1 MEKLFLIDA
10 YALIFRFHY
19 AFINRPMRNAQGLNT
34 SAIFGFAKFLN
45 EIIAREQPKYLGVA
59 FDPPGGS
66 FRRTLYPAY
75 KANRDATPEDIIAA
89 VPHIKAILEAMRIP
103 VLEVPDYEADDVIG
117 TLSGKASCCGAYDV
131 YMVTPDKD
139 YGQLIK
145 EHVSMYKPAKGGEG
159 IEIVGLDR
167 VCEQYGIADPK
178 QVIDI
183 LALWGDA
190 SDNIPGV
197 PGVGEKGARK
207 LVAEWGDVENIIA
220 HADALTPKL
229 RASVLEN
236 QEQLRLS
243 KVLATIRLDVP
254 IEFDPAALR
263 VEEPNY
269 AALRSLYI
277 EHGFN
282 LLLRDLDSRLF
293 HGSALQA
300 DTLPSLSGGQKPGR
314 PKPYSQLAGQM
325 SLFDTEGRT
334 TAKTDEPL
342 PEMTVPPTPALAE
355 EGAAE
360 AEGGY
365 ATIETTEHDYRIVET
380 PEELAALAAELSR
393 AEKFCFDTETSGL
406 DPLQSELV
414 GLSFSVQAGRACWVP
429 TPTAERRAAVLQTL
443 KPIFESET
451 IGKIGQNLK
460 FDMLVLLHAAG
471 IEVRGALYD
480 TMIIHYLLD
489 PEARHGMDFL
499 AKSFLRY
506 EPVPIEALIGRGA
519 KQRSMAEADPQA
531 VAEYAAED
539 ADVTLRL
546 FQKLWP
552 LLEESGQT
560 ELYTRIEAPLIPVLV
575 RMEAAG
581 VFVDRTILG
590 ESGRTLTVEAARLEA
605 EVRELTGMPE
615 LNVNSAKQLGE
626 ALFEGLRIDPKPK
639 KTKTGQYRT
648 DEEYLQ
654 SLADRHPVIDKILEY
669 RGLKKLLST
678 YIEALPQLIH
688 PATGRIH
695 TSFNQAV
702 TATGRLSS
710 TNPNLQNIPI
720 RDAAGREIRKAFTA
734 PDHEHVIV
742 SADYS
747 QVELRIMAH
756 LSGDAALQRAFLD
769 GEDIHTATAAKVF
782 GVSPGEVTRE
792 QRRRAKTANFGIIYG
807 ISAFG
812 LATRLHIPRTE
823 AKELIEGYFTHYPGV
838 KAYMERVVVEAR
850 ERGYVETI
858 FGRRR
863 YLREIRSDNSMTRS
877 LAERNAINAPIQGS
891 AADIMKMAMI
901 EVDRRLRER
910 GSGAR
915 IVLQVHDELVLEVPQ
930 EEVTAV
936 TELVSG
942 VMAGAA
948 SLAVPLVV
956 EAQAATSWLDAH

>member
-66 FRRTLYPAY
+66 FRRELYPLY

-89 VPHIKAILEAMRIP
+89 VPHIKAWLEAMRIP

-117 TLSGKASCCGAYDV
+117 TLSHRASCCGEYDV

-145 EHVSMYKPAKGGEG
+145 ENVSMYKPAKGGEG
-159 IEIVGLDR
+159 IDIVGLDK
-167 VCEQYGIADPK
+167 VCETYGIADPK

-197 PGVGEKGARK
+197 PGIGEKGAKK

-220 HADALTPKL
+220 HADSLTPKL
-229 RASVLEN
+229 RTSVLDN

-254 IEFDPAALR
+254 IDFDPTALR
-263 VEEPNY
+263 IDEPDY
-269 AALRSLYI
+269 AALRSIYI
-277 EHGFN
+277 EHNFS
-282 LLLRDLDSRLF
+282 LLLRDLDSRLY
-293 HGSALQA
+293 HSSALRT
-300 DTLPSLSGGQKPGR
+300 DTVPPLSKKPGK
-314 PKPYSQLAGQM
+314 PKPYSQLTGQM
-325 SLFDTEGRT
+325 SLFGEPE
-334 TAKTDEPL
+334 TAPATVAEPL
-342 PEMTVPPTPALAE
+342 PDPVVPPTPALSE
-355 EGAAE
+355 EGTPE
-360 AEGGY
+360 AGY
-365 ATIETTEHDYRIVET
+365 ATLATTEHRYRIVST
-380 PEELAALAAELSR
+380 DTELAALVAELER
-393 AEKFCFDTETSGL
+393 AEKFCFDTETSGI
-406 DPLQSELV
+406 DPLRSELV
-414 GLSFSVQAGRACWVP
+414 GLSFAVKPYEAWWVP
-429 TPTAERRAAVLQTL
+429 TPTAERRAAVLQAL
-443 KPIFESET
+443 RPVFENGS
-451 IGKIGQNLK
+451 IGKIGQNVK
-460 FDMLVLLHAAG
+460 FDLLVLMHAAG
-471 IEVRGALYD
+471 IEVRGTLYD

-499 AKSFLRY
+499 AKSFLNY
-506 EPVPIEALIGRGA
+506 EPVPIETLIGKGA
-519 KQRSMAEADPQA
+519 RQTSMADADPAA

-546 FQKLWP
+546 YGKLWP
-552 LLEESGQT
+552 LLEETQQT
-560 ELYTRIEAPLIPVLV
+560 GLYCRIEAPLIPVLA
-575 RMEAAG
+575 RMEFAG
-581 VFVDRTILG
+581 VFVDRQILG
-590 ESGRTLTVEAARLEA
+590 ESGAALAVEASRLETGIREVA
-605 EVRELTGMPE
+605 EAPE

-626 ALFEGLRIDPKPK
+626 VLFEKLKIDPKPK

-654 SLADRHPVIDKILEY
+654 SLSDNHPVIGKILEY

-678 YIEALPQLIH
+678 YIEALPQLIN
-688 PATGRIH
+688 PDTGRIH

-720 RDAAGREIRKAFTA
+720 RDAAGREIRRAFTA
-734 PDHEHVIV
+734 PDREHVVV

-756 LSGDAALQRAFLD
+756 LSGDQALRQAFLD
-769 GEDIHTATAAKVF
+769 GEDVHTATAAKVF
-782 GVSPGEVTRE
+782 GVAPDQVTRE

-838 KAYMERVVVEAR
+838 KEYMEKVVAEAR

-863 YLREIRSDNSMTRS
+863 YLRDIRSGNSMTRS

-891 AADIMKMAMI
+891 AADIMKLAMI
-901 EVDRRLRER
+901 EVDRRLREC

-930 EEVTAV
+930 GEVASVTALV
-936 TELVSG
+936 TEA
-942 VMAGAA
+942 MAGAA
-948 SLAVPLVV
+948 ELSVPLLV
-956 EAQAATSWLDAH
+956 EADAGTSWLDAH

>member
-45 EIIAREQPKYLGVA
+45 ELMVREQPKYLGVA

-66 FRRTLYPAY
+66 FRRELYPLY

-103 VLEVPDYEADDVIG
+103 VLEVPNYEADDVIG
-117 TLSGKASCCGAYDV
+117 TLSYKASCCNEYDV

-145 EHVSMYKPAKGGEG
+145 KDVSMYKPAKGGEG
-159 IEIVGLDR
+159 IDIVGLDK
-167 VCEQYGIADPK
+167 VCECYGISDPK

-197 PGVGEKGARK
+197 PGIGEKGAKK
-207 LVAEWGDVENIIA
+207 LVAEWGDVENIIVN
-220 HADALTPKL
+220 ADALTPKL
-229 RASVLEN
+229 RTSILEN

-243 KVLATIRLDVP
+243 KVLATIKLDVP
-254 IEFDPAALR
+254 VDFDPTALR
-263 VEEPNY
+263 IDEPDF

-277 EHGFN
+277 EHNFN
-282 LLLRDLDSRLF
+282 LLLRDIDSRLF
-293 HGSALQA
+293 HSSAMQA
-300 DTLPSLSGGQKPGR
+300 NTLPPLSAQKPGK

-325 SLFDTEGRT
+325 SLFDD
-334 TAKTDEPL
+334 APAL
-342 PEMTVPPTPALAE
+342 VAPPTPALAE
-355 EGAAE
+355 EEALAA
-360 AEGGY
+360 AAGFGTV
-365 ATIETTEHDYRIVET
+365 ATVEHTYHVVSTDAQLA
-380 PEELAALAAELSR
+380 ELAALLGKS
-393 AEKFCFDTETSGL
+393 EKFCFDTETSGL

-414 GLSFSVQAGRACWVP
+414 GLSFAVKAHEAYWVP
-429 TPTAERRAAVLQTL
+429 TSTAEQRARVLAVL
-443 KPIFESET
+443 KPIFEDEK
-451 IGKIGQNLK
+451 IGKIGQNIK
-460 FDMLVLLHAAG
+460 FDMLVLMHAAG
-471 IEVRGALYD
+471 IEVRGTLYD

-499 AKSFLRY
+499 SRRFLSY
-506 EPVPIEALIGRGA
+506 EPVPIEALIGKGA
-519 KQRSMAEADPQA
+519 KQTSMADADPA
-531 VAEYAAED
+531 LVAEYAAED
-539 ADVTLRL
+539 ADVTLQL
-546 FQKLWP
+546 FEKLWP
-552 LLEESGQT
+552 LLEETGQT
-560 ELYTRIEAPLIPVLV
+560 DLYCRIEAPLIPVLA
-575 RMEAAG
+575 RMEFTG
-581 VFVDRTILG
+581 VFVDREILG
-590 ESGRTLTVEAARLEA
+590 ESGAALTAEAAALEA
-605 EVRELTGMPE
+605 EIREMTGSPE
-615 LNVNSAKQLGE
+615 LNVNSAKQLGDV
-626 ALFEGLRIDPKPK
+626 LFEGLKIDPKPK

-654 SLADRHPVIDKILEY
+654 SLSENHPVIEKILEY

-678 YIEALPQLIH
+678 YIEALPQLIN
-688 PATGRIH
+688 PQTGRIH

-720 RDAAGREIRKAFTA
+720 RDAVGREIRKAFTA
-734 PDHEHVIV
+734 PDYEHVVV

-756 LSGDAALQRAFLD
+756 LSGDPALRQAFLD
-769 GEDIHTATAAKVF
+769 GEDVHTATAAKVF
-782 GVSPGEVTRE
+782 GVTPAEVTRE

-812 LATRLHIPRTE
+812 LATRLQIPRTE

-838 KAYMERVVVEAR
+838 KEYMERVVAEAR
-850 ERGYVETI
+850 DRGYVETI

-863 YLREIRSDNSMTRS
+863 YLADIRSNNSMTRS

-891 AADIMKMAMI
+891 AADIMKIAMI
-901 EVDRRLRER
+901 EVDRLLRAKN
-910 GSGAR
+910 SGAR

-930 EEVTAV
+930 DEVTAV
-936 TELVSG
+936 TALLTEA
-942 VMAGAA
+942 MAGAA
-948 SLAVPLVV
+948 ELSVPLLV
-956 EAQAATSWLDAH
+956 EADTGTSWLDAH

>member
-45 EIIAREQPKYLGVA
+45 ELVAREQPKYLGVA

-66 FRRTLYPAY
+66 FRRELYPLY

-103 VLEVPDYEADDVIG
+103 VLEVPNYEADDVIG
-117 TLSGKASCCGAYDV
+117 TLSYKASCCNEYDV

-159 IEIVGLDR
+159 IDIVGLDK
-167 VCEQYGIADPK
+167 VCETYGISEPK

-197 PGVGEKGARK
+197 PGIGEKGARK

-220 HADALTPKL
+220 NADALTPKL
-229 RASVLEN
+229 RASILEN

-243 KVLATIRLDVP
+243 KVLATIKLDVP
-254 IEFDPAALR
+254 IDFDPAALR
-263 VEEPNY
+263 IDEPDY
-269 AALRSLYI
+269 AALRSIYI
-277 EHGFN
+277 EHNFN
-282 LLLRDLDSRLF
+282 LLLRDIDSRLF
-293 HGSALQA
+293 HSSAIQA
-300 DTLPSLSGGQKPGR
+300 NTLPPLSAQKPGK
-314 PKPYSQLAGQM
+314 PKPYSQLSGQM
-325 SLFDTEGRT
+325 SLFDD
-334 TAKTDEPL
+334 APAL
-342 PEMTVPPTPALAE
+342 TVPPTPALSE
-355 EGAAE
+355 EEALAVAAGFGT
-360 AEGGY
+360 A
-365 ATIETTEHDYRIVET
+365 ATVEHTYHIVST
-380 PEELAALAAELSR
+380 DAQLAELAALLGKS
-393 AEKFCFDTETSGL
+393 EKFCFDTETSGL

-414 GLSFSVQAGRACWVP
+414 GLSFAVKAHEAYWVP
-429 TPTAERRAAVLQTL
+429 TSTAERRMQVLSVL
-443 KPIFESET
+443 KPLFENEK
-451 IGKIGQNLK
+451 IGKIGQNIK
-460 FDMLVLLHAAG
+460 FDMLVLMHAAG
-471 IEVRGALYD
+471 IEVRGTLYD

-499 AKSFLRY
+499 AQRFLNY
-506 EPVPIEALIGRGA
+506 EPVPIEALIGKGA
-519 KQRSMAEADPQA
+519 KQMSMADADPA
-531 VAEYAAED
+531 LVAEYAAED
-539 ADVTLRL
+539 ADVTWQL
-546 FQKLWP
+546 FDKLWP
-552 LLEESGQT
+552 LLEETGQT
-560 ELYTRIEAPLIPVLV
+560 DLYCRIEAPLIPVLA
-575 RMEAAG
+575 RMEFAG
-581 VFVDRTILG
+581 VFVDREILG
-590 ESGRTLTVEAARLEA
+590 ESGAALTAEAAALEA
-605 EVRELTGMPE
+605 EIREMTGVPE
-615 LNVNSAKQLGE
+615 LNVNSAKQLGDV
-626 ALFEGLRIDPKPK
+626 LFEGLKIDPKPK

-654 SLADRHPVIDKILEY
+654 SLSENHPVIGKILEY

-678 YIEALPQLIH
+678 YIEALPQLIN

-734 PDHEHVIV
+734 PDFEHVIV

-756 LSGDAALQRAFLD
+756 LSGDSALRQAFLE
-769 GEDIHTATAAKVF
+769 GEDVHTATAAKVF
-782 GVSPGEVTRE
+782 GVTLAEVTRE

-812 LATRLHIPRTE
+812 LATRLRIPRGE
-823 AKELIEGYFTHYPGV
+823 AKELIDGYFTHYPGV
-838 KAYMERVVVEAR
+838 KEYMERVVAEAR

-863 YLREIRSDNSMTRS
+863 YLADIRSNNSMTRS

-891 AADIMKMAMI
+891 AADIMKIAMI
-901 EVDRRLRER
+901 EVDRLLRER
-910 GSGAR
+910 NSGAR

-930 EEVTAV
+930 GEVTAV
-936 TELVSG
+936 TALLTEA
-942 VMAGAA
+942 MAGAA
-948 SLAVPLVV
+948 ELSVPLLV
-956 EAQAATSWLDAH
+956 EADAGTSWLDAH

>member
-66 FRRTLYPAY
+66 FRRELYPLY

-117 TLSGKASCCGAYDV
+117 TLSYKASCCDEYEV

-159 IEIVGLDR
+159 IDIVGLDK
-167 VCEQYGIADPK
+167 VCECYGIADPK

-197 PGVGEKGARK
+197 PGIGEKGARK

-220 HADALTPKL
+220 NADALTPKL
-229 RASVLEN
+229 RASILEN

-243 KVLATIRLDVP
+243 KVLATIKLDVP
-254 IEFDPAALR
+254 IEFDPRALQID
-263 VEEPNY
+263 EPDY
-269 AALRSLYI
+269 AALRSIYI
-277 EHGFN
+277 EHNFN
-282 LLLRDLDSRLF
+282 LLLRDIDSRLF
-293 HGSALQA
+293 HSSALRA
-300 DTLPSLSGGQKPGR
+300 DTVPPLSTQKPGK

-325 SLFDTEGRT
+325 SLFD
-334 TAKTDEPL
+334 EPQERPQADL
-342 PEMTVPPTPALAE
+342 VVPPTPALAT
-355 EGAAE
+355 AE
-360 AEGGY
+360 ALAEQAGY
-365 ATIETTEHDYRIVET
+365 ATIATTEHHYHLVTTDAQ
-380 PEELAALAAELSR
+380 LAELVELLEKS
-393 AEKFCFDTETSGL
+393 EKFCFDTETSGL
-406 DPLQSELV
+406 DPIRSELV
-414 GLSFSVQAGRACWVP
+414 GLSFAVKPHEAYWVP
-429 TPTAERRAAVLQTL
+429 TSDAERRARVLTAL
-443 KPIFESET
+443 KPVFENEK
-451 IGKIGQNLK
+451 IGKIGQNIK
-460 FDMLVLLHAAG
+460 IDMLVLMHAAG
-471 IEVRGALYD
+471 IEVRGTLYD

-499 AKSFLRY
+499 AKSFLGY
-506 EPVPIEALIGRGA
+506 EPVPIEALIGKGA
-519 KQRSMAEADPQA
+519 KQTSMADADPA
-531 VAEYAAED
+531 LVAEYAAED
-539 ADVTLRL
+539 ADVTLQL
-546 FQKLWP
+546 YDKLWP
-552 LLEESGQT
+552 LLEQT
-560 ELYTRIEAPLIPVLV
+560 QQTDLYCRIEAPLIPVLA
-575 RMEAAG
+575 RMEYTG
-581 VFVDRTILG
+581 VFVDRDILG
-590 ESGRTLTVEAARLEA
+590 ESGAALTVEAARLEA
-605 EVRELTGMPE
+605 EIREMAGAPE
-615 LNVNSAKQLGE
+615 LNVNSAKQLGDV
-626 ALFEGLRIDPKPK
+626 LFEGLKIDPKPK

-654 SLADRHPVIDKILEY
+654 SLSDNHPVIEKILEY

-678 YIEALPQLIH
+678 YIEALPQLIN
-688 PATGRIH
+688 PDTGRIH

-720 RDAAGREIRKAFTA
+720 RDAVGREIRKAFTA
-734 PDHEHVIV
+734 PDYEHVIV

-756 LSGDAALQRAFLD
+756 LSGDEALRQAFLD
-769 GEDIHTATAAKVF
+769 GEDVHTATAAKVF
-782 GVSPGEVTRE
+782 GVSPEEVTRE

-838 KAYMERVVVEAR
+838 KEYMERVVAEAR

-863 YLREIRSDNSMTRS
+863 YLRDIRSNNSMTRS

-891 AADIMKMAMI
+891 AADIMKIAMI
-901 EVDRRLRER
+901 EVDKLLRER
-910 GSGAR
+910 NSGAR

-930 EEVTAV
+930 GEVTAV
-936 TELVSG
+936 TALVTEA
-942 VMAGAA
+942 MAGAA
-948 SLAVPLVV
+948 ELAVPLLV
-956 EAQAATSWLDAH
+956 EADAGTSWLDAH

>member
-66 FRRTLYPAY
+66 FRRELYPLY

-103 VLEVPDYEADDVIG
+103 VLEVPNYEADDVIG
-117 TLSGKASCCGAYDV
+117 TLSYQASCCDEYEV
-131 YMVTPDKD
+131 FMVTPDKD

-159 IEIVGLDR
+159 IDIVGLDK
-167 VCEQYGIADPK
+167 VCECYGIADPK

-197 PGVGEKGARK
+197 PGIGEKGAKK

-220 HADALTPKL
+220 NADKLTPKL
-229 RASVLEN
+229 KASILEN

-243 KVLATIRLDVP
+243 KVLATIKLDVP
-254 IEFDPAALR
+254 IAFDPTALR
-263 VEEPNY
+263 IDEPDY
-269 AALRSLYI
+269 AALRSIYI
-277 EHGFN
+277 EHNFSM
-282 LLLRDLDSRLF
+282 LLRDVDSRLF
-293 HGSALQA
+293 HSSALSA
-300 DTLPSLSGGQKPGR
+300 NTVPTLSKKPGK

-325 SLFDTEGRT
+325 SLFGDTE
-334 TAKTDEPL
+334 AEPM
-342 PEMTVPPTPALAE
+342 PELVVPPTPALAAE
-355 EGAAE
+355 EDMAAL
-360 AEGGY
+360 AGY
-365 ATIETTEHDYRIVET
+365 GTLATVEHTYYVVQTDEQLK
-380 PEELAALAAELSR
+380 ELAALLAGS
-393 AEKFCFDTETSGL
+393 EKFCFDTETSGL
-406 DPLQSELV
+406 DPIQSDLV
-414 GLSFSVQAGRACWVP
+414 GLSFAVKPYEAYWVP
-429 TPTAERRAAVLQTL
+429 TPTAERRGAVLKAL
-443 KPIFESET
+443 RPVFEEEK
-451 IGKIGQNLK
+451 IGKIGQNIK
-460 FDMLVLLHAAG
+460 FDLLVLMHAAG
-471 IEVRGALYD
+471 IEVRGTLYD

-499 AKSFLRY
+499 AKSFLNY
-506 EPVPIEALIGRGA
+506 EPVPIEALIGKGA
-519 KQRSMAEADPQA
+519 KQTSMADADPA
-531 VAEYAAED
+531 LVAEYAAED
-539 ADVTLRL
+539 ADVTLQL
-546 FQKLWP
+546 YEKLWP
-552 LLEESGQT
+552 LLEQT
-560 ELYTRIEAPLIPVLV
+560 QQTGLYCRIEAPLISVLA
-575 RMEAAG
+575 RMEFTG
-581 VFVDRTILG
+581 VFVDRDILG
-590 ESGRTLTVEAARLEA
+590 ESGTVLTAEAAVLEA
-605 EVRELTGMPE
+605 EIREMTGAPE
-615 LNVNSAKQLGE
+615 LNVNSAKQLGDV
-626 ALFEGLRIDPKPK
+626 LFEGMKIDPKPK

-654 SLADRHPVIDKILEY
+654 SLSENHPVIEKILEY

-678 YIEALPQLIH
+678 YIEALPQLIN
-688 PATGRIH
+688 PDTGRIH

-720 RDAAGREIRKAFTA
+720 RDAVGREIRKAFTA
-734 PDHEHVIV
+734 PDYEHVVV

-756 LSGDAALQRAFLD
+756 LSGDKALRQAFLD
-769 GEDIHTATAAKVF
+769 GEDVHTATAAKIF
-782 GVSPGEVTRE
+782 GVSLDEVTRE

-812 LATRLHIPRTE
+812 LATRLRIPRSE
-823 AKELIEGYFTHYPGV
+823 AKELIDGYFTHYPGV
-838 KAYMERVVVEAR
+838 KEYMERVVAEAR

-863 YLREIRSDNSMTRS
+863 YLRDIRSNNSMTRS

-891 AADIMKMAMI
+891 AADIMKIAMI
-901 EVDRRLRER
+901 EVDSLLRER

-930 EEVTAV
+930 GEVTAV
-936 TELVSG
+936 TALVTEA
-942 VMAGAA
+942 MAGAA
-948 SLAVPLVV
+948 ELSVPLLV
-956 EAQAATSWLDAH
+956 EADAGTSWLDAH

>member
-45 EIIAREQPKYLGVA
+45 ELMVREQPKYLGVA

-66 FRRTLYPAY
+66 FRRELFPDY

-103 VLEVPDYEADDVIG
+103 VLEVAGYEADDVIG
-117 TLSGKASCCGAYDV
+117 TLSYKASCCGEYDV

-145 EHVSMYKPAKGGEG
+145 ENVSMYKPAKGGEG
-159 IEIVGLDR
+159 IDIVGLDK
-167 VCEQYGIADPK
+167 VCENYGIADPR

-207 LVAEWGDVENIIA
+207 LVAEWGDVEAIIA
-220 HADALTPKL
+220 NADALTPKL
-229 RASVLEN
+229 RASVLDN

-243 KVLATIRLDVP
+243 KVLATIKLDVP
-254 IEFDPAALR
+254 IEFDPEALR
-263 VEEPNY
+263 IEEPDY
-269 AALRSLYI
+269 AALRSIYI

-282 LLLRDLDSRLF
+282 LLLRDIDSRLF
-293 HGSALQA
+293 HSSALNA
-300 DTLPSLSGGQKPGR
+300 TTLPPLSKKPGK
-314 PKPYSQLAGQM
+314 PKPYSQLVGQM
-325 SLFDTEGRT
+325 SLFDAAGEQG
-334 TAKTDEPL
+334 AAL
-342 PEMTVPPTPALAE
+342 PELTVPPTPQP
-355 EGAAE
+355 AADE
-360 AEGGY
+360 AQAGY
-365 ATIETTEHDYRIVET
+365 ATILTTEHDYRTVDTDEQ
-380 PEELAALAAELSR
+380 LAALVERLGGVDR
-393 AEKFCFDTETSGL
+393 FCFDTETSGI
-406 DPLQSELV
+406 DPLQSDLV
-414 GLSFSVQAGRACWVP
+414 GLSFAVEPHEAWWVP
-429 TPTAERRAAVLQTL
+429 TPTAERRASVLAAL
-443 KPIFESET
+443 RPLFEEER
-451 IGKIGQNLK
+451 IGKIGQNIK
-460 FDMLVLLHAAG
+460 FDMLVLRHAAG
-471 IEVRGALYD
+471 IEVRGELYD
-480 TMIIHYLLD
+480 TMIVHYLLD

-499 AKSFLRY
+499 ARSFLSY
-506 EPVPIEALIGRGA
+506 DPVPIEALIGRGA
-519 KQRSMAEADPQA
+519 KQISMAQADPSA

-539 ADVTLRL
+539 ADITLQLYGR
-546 FQKLWP
+546 LWP
-552 LLEESGQT
+552 LLEETGQT
-560 ELYTRIEAPLIPVLV
+560 ELYRRIEAPLIPVLA
-575 RMEAAG
+575 RMEFAG
-581 VFVDRTILG
+581 VFVDREILG
-590 ESGRTLTVEAARLEA
+590 ESGAALTVEAARLEA
-605 EVRELTGMPE
+605 EIREMTGAPE
-615 LNVNSAKQLGE
+615 LNVNSAKQLGDV
-626 ALFEGLRIDPKPK
+626 LFGTLRIDPKPK
-639 KTKTGQYRT
+639 KTRTGQFRT

-654 SLADRHPVIDKILEY
+654 SLSDKHPVIDKILEY

-734 PDHEHVIV
+734 PDHDHVIV

-756 LSGDAALQRAFLD
+756 LSGDEALQQAFRD
-769 GEDIHTATAAKVF
+769 GEDIHTATAARVF
-782 GVSPGEVTRE
+782 GVSLDEVTRE

-812 LATRLHIPRTE
+812 LATRLRIPRPE
-823 AKELIEGYFTHYPGV
+823 AKSLIDGYFTHYPGV
-838 KAYMERVVVEAR
+838 KAYMDRVVAEAR

-863 YLREIRSDNSMTRS
+863 YLRDIRSDNSMTRS

-891 AADIMKMAMI
+891 AADVMKIAMI
-901 EVDRRLRER
+901 EVDRLLRQR
-910 GSGAR
+910 GSAAR

-930 EEVTAV
+930 TEVTAI
-936 TELVSG
+936 TALVSEA
-942 VMAGAA
+942 MAAA
-948 SLAVPLVV
+948 AALAVPLLV
-956 EAQAATSWLDAH
+956 EAQAGTSWLDAH

>member
-45 EIIAREQPKYLGVA
+45 ELMVREQPKYLGVA

-66 FRRTLYPAY
+66 FRRELYPLY

-103 VLEVPDYEADDVIG
+103 VLEVQNYEADDVIG
-117 TLSGKASCCGAYDV
+117 TLSYKASCCNEYEV
-131 YMVTPDKD
+131 FMVTPDKD

-145 EHVSMYKPAKGGEG
+145 ENVSMYKPAKGGEG
-159 IEIVGLDR
+159 IDVVGLDK
-167 VCEQYGIADPK
+167 VCECYGIADPK

-197 PGVGEKGARK
+197 PGIGEKGAKK

-229 RASVLEN
+229 RTSILDN

-243 KVLATIRLDVP
+243 KVLATIKLDVP
-254 IEFDPAALR
+254 IDFDPTALR
-263 VEEPNY
+263 IDEPDF
-269 AALRSLYI
+269 AALRSIYI
-277 EHGFN
+277 EHNFN
-282 LLLRDLDSRLF
+282 LLLRDIDSRLF
-293 HGSALQA
+293 HSSALQA
-300 DTLPSLSGGQKPGR
+300 NTLPPLSAQKPGK

-325 SLFDTEGRT
+325 SLFDD
-334 TAKTDEPL
+334 APAL
-342 PEMTVPPTPALAE
+342 VVPPTPAPAGEESLAT
-355 EGAAE
+355 
-360 AEGGY
+360 
-365 ATIETTEHDYRIVET
+365 ATGFGTLATVEHTYHIVST
-380 PEELAALAAELSR
+380 DSELAALAALLGKS
-393 AEKFCFDTETSGL
+393 EKFCFDTETSGL
-406 DPLQSELV
+406 DPLRSELV
-414 GLSFSVQAGRACWVP
+414 GLSFAVKPREAYWVP
-429 TPTAERRAAVLQTL
+429 TSTAEQRARVLSL
-443 KPIFESET
+443 FKPLFENEK
-451 IGKIGQNLK
+451 IGKIGQNIK
-460 FDMLVLLHAAG
+460 FDMLVLMHAAG
-471 IEVRGALYD
+471 IEVRGTLHD

-499 AKSFLRY
+499 SRRFLNY
-506 EPVPIEALIGRGA
+506 EPVPIETLIGKGA
-519 KQRSMAEADPQA
+519 KQTSMVDADPA
-531 VAEYAAED
+531 LLAEYAAED
-539 ADVTLRL
+539 ADVTLQL
-546 FQKLWP
+546 YDKLWP
-552 LLEESGQT
+552 LLEQTGQT
-560 ELYTRIEAPLIPVLV
+560 DLYCRIEAPLISVLA
-575 RMEAAG
+575 RMEFTG
-581 VFVDRTILG
+581 VFVDRKILG
-590 ESGRTLTVEAARLEA
+590 DSGAVLTVEAAKLEV
-605 EVRELTGMPE
+605 EIRELTGAPG
-615 LNVNSAKQLGE
+615 LNVNSARQLGDV
-626 ALFEGLRIDPKPK
+626 LFEGLKIDSKPR

-654 SLADRHPVIDKILEY
+654 SLSENHPVIGKILEY

-678 YIEALPQLIH
+678 YIEALPQLIN

-720 RDAAGREIRKAFTA
+720 RDALGRDIRKAFTA
-734 PDHEHVIV
+734 PDYEHVIV

-756 LSGDAALQRAFLD
+756 LSGDPALRQAFLD

-782 GVSPGEVTRE
+782 GVTLDEVTRE

-812 LATRLHIPRTE
+812 LATRLQIPRGE
-823 AKELIEGYFTHYPGV
+823 AKELIDGYFTHYPGV
-838 KAYMERVVVEAR
+838 KEYMERVIAEAR
-850 ERGYVETI
+850 DRGYVETI

-863 YLREIRSDNSMTRS
+863 YLADIRSNNSMTRS

-891 AADIMKMAMI
+891 AADIMKIAMI
-901 EVDRRLRER
+901 EVDRLLRER
-910 GSGAR
+910 KSGAR

-930 EEVTAV
+930 GELTAV
-936 TELVSG
+936 TELLTEA
-942 VMAGAA
+942 MAGAA
-948 SLAVPLVV
+948 ELSVPLLV
-956 EAQAATSWLDAH
+956 EADTGTSWLDAH

>member
-45 EIIAREQPKYLGVA
+45 ELMVREQPKYLGVA

-66 FRRTLYPAY
+66 FRRELFPDY

-103 VLEVPDYEADDVIG
+103 VLEVAGYEADDVIG
-117 TLSGKASCCGAYDV
+117 TLSYKASCCGEYDV

-145 EHVSMYKPAKGGEG
+145 ENVSMYKPAKGGEG
-159 IEIVGLDR
+159 IDIVGLDK
-167 VCEQYGIADPK
+167 VCENYGIADPR

-207 LVAEWGDVENIIA
+207 LVAEWGDVEAIIA
-220 HADALTPKL
+220 NADALTPKL
-229 RASVLEN
+229 RASVLDN

-243 KVLATIRLDVP
+243 KVLATIKLDVP
-254 IEFDPAALR
+254 IEFDPEALR
-263 VEEPNY
+263 IEEPDY
-269 AALRSLYI
+269 AALRSIYI

-282 LLLRDLDSRLF
+282 LLLRDIDSRLF
-293 HGSALQA
+293 HSSALNA
-300 DTLPSLSGGQKPGR
+300 TTLPPLSKKPGK
-314 PKPYSQLAGQM
+314 PKPYSQLVGQM
-325 SLFDTEGRT
+325 SLFDAAGEQG
-334 TAKTDEPL
+334 AAL
-342 PEMTVPPTPALAE
+342 PELTVPPTPQP
-355 EGAAE
+355 AADE
-360 AEGGY
+360 AQAGY
-365 ATIETTEHDYRIVET
+365 ATILTTEHDYRTVDT
-380 PEELAALAAELSR
+380 DEELAALVERLGGVDR
-393 AEKFCFDTETSGL
+393 FCFDTETSGI
-406 DPLQSELV
+406 DPLQSDLV
-414 GLSFSVQAGRACWVP
+414 GLSFAVEPHEAWWVP
-429 TPTAERRAAVLQTL
+429 TPTAERRASVLAAL
-443 KPIFESET
+443 RPLFEEER
-451 IGKIGQNLK
+451 IGKIGQNIK
-460 FDMLVLLHAAG
+460 FDMLVLRHAAG
-471 IEVRGALYD
+471 IEVRGELYD
-480 TMIIHYLLD
+480 TMIVHYLLD

-499 AKSFLRY
+499 ARSFLSY
-506 EPVPIEALIGRGA
+506 DPVPIEALIGRGA
-519 KQRSMAEADPQA
+519 KQISMAQADPSA

-539 ADVTLRL
+539 ADITLQLYGR
-546 FQKLWP
+546 LWP
-552 LLEESGQT
+552 LLEETGQT
-560 ELYTRIEAPLIPVLV
+560 ELYRRIEAPLIPVLA
-575 RMEAAG
+575 RMEFAG
-581 VFVDRTILG
+581 VFVDREILG
-590 ESGRTLTVEAARLEA
+590 ESGAALTVEAARLEA
-605 EVRELTGMPE
+605 EIREMTGAQE
-615 LNVNSAKQLGE
+615 LNVNSAKQLGDV
-626 ALFEGLRIDPKPK
+626 LFGTLRIDPKPK
-639 KTKTGQYRT
+639 KTRTGQFRT

-654 SLADRHPVIDKILEY
+654 SLSDKHPVIDKILEY

-734 PDHEHVIV
+734 PDHDHVIV

-756 LSGDAALQRAFLD
+756 LSGDEALQQAFRD
-769 GEDIHTATAAKVF
+769 GEDIHTATAARVF
-782 GVSPGEVTRE
+782 GVSLDEVTRE

-812 LATRLHIPRTE
+812 LATRLRIPRPE
-823 AKELIEGYFTHYPGV
+823 AKSLIDGYFTHYPGV
-838 KAYMERVVVEAR
+838 KAYMDRVVAEAR

-863 YLREIRSDNSMTRS
+863 YLRDIRSDNSMTRS

-891 AADIMKMAMI
+891 AADIMKIAMI
-901 EVDRRLRER
+901 EVDRLLRQR
-910 GSGAR
+910 GSAAR

-930 EEVTAV
+930 TEVTAI
-936 TELVSG
+936 TALVSEA
-942 VMAGAA
+942 MAAA
-948 SLAVPLVV
+948 AALAVPLLV
-956 EAQAATSWLDAH
+956 EAQAGTSWLDAH

>member
-66 FRRTLYPAY
+66 FRRELYPLY

-103 VLEVPDYEADDVIG
+103 VLEVPNYEADDVIG
-117 TLSGKASCCGAYDV
+117 TLSYQASCCDEYEV
-131 YMVTPDKD
+131 FMVTPDKD

-159 IEIVGLDR
+159 IDIVGLDK
-167 VCEQYGIADPK
+167 VCECYGIADPK

-197 PGVGEKGARK
+197 PGIGEKGAKK

-220 HADALTPKL
+220 NADKLTPKL
-229 RASVLEN
+229 KASILEN

-243 KVLATIRLDVP
+243 KVLATIKLDVP
-254 IEFDPAALR
+254 IAFDPTALR
-263 VEEPNY
+263 IDEPDY
-269 AALRSLYI
+269 AALRSIYI
-277 EHGFN
+277 EHNFSM
-282 LLLRDLDSRLF
+282 LLRDVDSRLF
-293 HGSALQA
+293 HSSALSA
-300 DTLPSLSGGQKPGR
+300 NTVPTLSKKPGK

-325 SLFDTEGRT
+325 SLFGGTE
-334 TAKTDEPL
+334 AEPM
-342 PEMTVPPTPALAE
+342 PELVVPPTPALTAE
-355 EGAAE
+355 EDMAAL
-360 AEGGY
+360 AGY
-365 ATIETTEHDYRIVET
+365 GTLATVEHTYYVVQTDEQLK
-380 PEELAALAAELSR
+380 ELAALLAAS
-393 AEKFCFDTETSGL
+393 EKFCFDTETSGL
-406 DPLQSELV
+406 DPIQSELV
-414 GLSFSVQAGRACWVP
+414 GLSFAVKPYEAYWVP
-429 TPTAERRAAVLQTL
+429 TPTAERRVAALQAL
-443 KPIFESET
+443 RSVFEEEK
-451 IGKIGQNLK
+451 IGKIGQNIK
-460 FDMLVLLHAAG
+460 FDLLVLMHAAG
-471 IEVRGALYD
+471 IEVRGMLYD

-499 AKSFLRY
+499 AKSFLNY
-506 EPVPIEALIGRGA
+506 EPVPIEALIGKGA
-519 KQRSMAEADPQA
+519 KQTSMADADPA
-531 VAEYAAED
+531 LVAEYAAED
-539 ADVTLRL
+539 ADVTLQL
-546 FQKLWP
+546 YEKLWP
-552 LLEESGQT
+552 LLEQT
-560 ELYTRIEAPLIPVLV
+560 QQTGLYCRIEAPLISVLA
-575 RMEAAG
+575 RMEFTG
-581 VFVDRTILG
+581 VFVDSDILG
-590 ESGRTLTVEAARLEA
+590 ESGTVLTAEAAVLEA
-605 EVRELTGMPE
+605 EIREMTGAPE
-615 LNVNSAKQLGE
+615 LNVNSAKQLGDV
-626 ALFEGLRIDPKPK
+626 LFEGMKIDPKPK
-639 KTKTGQYRT
+639 RTKTGQYRT

-654 SLADRHPVIDKILEY
+654 SLSENHPVIEKILEY

-678 YIEALPQLIH
+678 YIEALPQLIN
-688 PATGRIH
+688 PDTGRIH

-720 RDAAGREIRKAFTA
+720 RDAVGREIRKAFTA
-734 PDHEHVIV
+734 PDYEHVVV

-756 LSGDAALQRAFLD
+756 LSGDKALRQAFLD
-769 GEDIHTATAAKVF
+769 GEDVHTATAAKIF
-782 GVSPGEVTRE
+782 GVSLDEVTRE

-812 LATRLHIPRTE
+812 LATRLRIPRSE
-823 AKELIEGYFTHYPGV
+823 AKELIDGYFTHYPGV
-838 KAYMERVVVEAR
+838 KEYMERVVAEAR

-863 YLREIRSDNSMTRS
+863 YLRDIRSNNSMTRS

-891 AADIMKMAMI
+891 AADIMKIAMI
-901 EVDRRLRER
+901 EVDSLLRER

-930 EEVTAV
+930 GEVTAV
-936 TELVSG
+936 TALVTEA
-942 VMAGAA
+942 MAGAA
-948 SLAVPLVV
+948 ELSVPLLV
-956 EAQAATSWLDAH
+956 EADAGTSWLDAH

>member
-66 FRRTLYPAY
+66 FRRELYPLY

-103 VLEVPDYEADDVIG
+103 VLEVPNYEADDVIG
-117 TLSGKASCCGAYDV
+117 TLSYQASCCDEYEV
-131 YMVTPDKD
+131 FMVTPDKD

-159 IEIVGLDR
+159 IDIVGLDK
-167 VCEQYGIADPK
+167 VCDCYGIADPK

-197 PGVGEKGARK
+197 PGIGEKGAKK

-220 HADALTPKL
+220 NADKLTPKL
-229 RASVLEN
+229 KASILEN

-243 KVLATIRLDVP
+243 KVLATIKLDVP
-254 IEFDPAALR
+254 IAFDPTALR
-263 VEEPNY
+263 IDEPDY
-269 AALRSLYI
+269 AALRSIYI
-277 EHGFN
+277 EHNFS
-282 LLLRDLDSRLF
+282 LLLRDVDSRLF
-293 HGSALQA
+293 HSSALSA
-300 DTLPSLSGGQKPGR
+300 NTVPPLSKKPGK

-325 SLFDTEGRT
+325 SLFGE
-334 TAKTDEPL
+334 AEAEPM
-342 PEMTVPPTPALAE
+342 PELVVPPTPALAAE
-355 EGAAE
+355 E
-360 AEGGY
+360 
-365 ATIETTEHDYRIVET
+365 DM
-380 PEELAALAAELSR
+380 AALAGYGTLATVEHTYYVVQTDDQLKELVALLAGS
-393 AEKFCFDTETSGL
+393 EKFCFDTETSGL
-406 DPLQSELV
+406 DPLRSDLV
-414 GLSFSVQAGRACWVP
+414 GLSFAVKPYEAYWVP
-429 TPTAERRAAVLQTL
+429 TPTAERRTAVLQAL
-443 KPIFESET
+443 RPVFEEEK
-451 IGKIGQNLK
+451 IGKIGQNIK
-460 FDMLVLLHAAG
+460 FDLLVLMHAAG
-471 IEVRGALYD
+471 IEVRGTLYD

-499 AKSFLRY
+499 AKSFLNY
-506 EPVPIEALIGRGA
+506 EPVPIEALIGKGA
-519 KQRSMAEADPQA
+519 KQTSMADADPA
-531 VAEYAAED
+531 LVAEYAAED
-539 ADVTLRL
+539 ADVTLQL
-546 FQKLWP
+546 YEKLWP
-552 LLEESGQT
+552 LLEQT
-560 ELYTRIEAPLIPVLV
+560 QQTGLYCRIEAPLISVLA
-575 RMEAAG
+575 RMEITG
-581 VFVDRTILG
+581 VFVDSDILG
-590 ESGRTLTVEAARLEA
+590 ESGTVLTAEAAVLEA
-605 EVRELTGMPE
+605 EIREMTGAPE
-615 LNVNSAKQLGE
+615 LNVNSAKQLGDV
-626 ALFEGLRIDPKPK
+626 LFEGMKIDPKPK
-639 KTKTGQYRT
+639 RTKTGQYRT

-654 SLADRHPVIDKILEY
+654 SLSENHPVIEKILEY

-678 YIEALPQLIH
+678 YIEALPQLIN
-688 PATGRIH
+688 PDTGRIH

-720 RDAAGREIRKAFTA
+720 RDAVGREIRKAFTA
-734 PDHEHVIV
+734 PDYEHVVV

-756 LSGDAALQRAFLD
+756 LSGDKALRQAFLD
-769 GEDIHTATAAKVF
+769 GEDVHTATAAKIF
-782 GVSPGEVTRE
+782 GVSLDEVTRE

-812 LATRLHIPRTE
+812 LATRLRIPRSE
-823 AKELIEGYFTHYPGV
+823 AKELIDGYFTHYPGV
-838 KAYMERVVVEAR
+838 KEYMERVVAEAR

-863 YLREIRSDNSMTRS
+863 YLRDIRSNNSMTRS

-891 AADIMKMAMI
+891 AADIMKIAMI
-901 EVDRRLRER
+901 EVDSLLRER

-930 EEVTAV
+930 GEVTAV
-936 TELVSG
+936 TALVTEA
-942 VMAGAA
+942 MAGAA
-948 SLAVPLVV
+948 ELSVPLLV
-956 EAQAATSWLDAH
+956 EADAGTSWLDAH

>member
-45 EIIAREQPKYLGVA
+45 ELMVREQPKYLGVA

-66 FRRTLYPAY
+66 FRRELFPDY

-103 VLEVPDYEADDVIG
+103 VLEVAGYEADDVIG
-117 TLSGKASCCGAYDV
+117 TLSYKASCCGEYDV

-145 EHVSMYKPAKGGEG
+145 ENVSMYKPAKGGEG
-159 IEIVGLDR
+159 IDIVGLDK
-167 VCEQYGIADPK
+167 VCENYGIADPR

-207 LVAEWGDVENIIA
+207 LVAEWGDVEAIIA
-220 HADALTPKL
+220 NADALTPKL
-229 RASVLEN
+229 RASVLDN

-243 KVLATIRLDVP
+243 KVLATIKLDVP
-254 IEFDPAALR
+254 IEFDPEALR
-263 VEEPNY
+263 IEEPDY
-269 AALRSLYI
+269 AALRSIYI

-282 LLLRDLDSRLF
+282 LLLRDIDSRLF
-293 HGSALQA
+293 HSSALNA
-300 DTLPSLSGGQKPGR
+300 TTLPPLSKKPGK
-314 PKPYSQLAGQM
+314 PKPYSQLVGQM
-325 SLFDTEGRT
+325 SLFDAAGEQG
-334 TAKTDEPL
+334 AAL
-342 PEMTVPPTPALAE
+342 PELTVPPTPQP
-355 EGAAE
+355 AADE
-360 AEGGY
+360 AQAGY
-365 ATIETTEHDYRIVET
+365 ATILTTEHDYRTVDTDEQ
-380 PEELAALAAELSR
+380 LAALVERLGGVDR
-393 AEKFCFDTETSGL
+393 FCFDTETSGI
-406 DPLQSELV
+406 DPLQSDLV
-414 GLSFSVQAGRACWVP
+414 GLSFAVEPHEAWWVP
-429 TPTAERRAAVLQTL
+429 TPTAERRASVLAAL
-443 KPIFESET
+443 RPLFEEEL
-451 IGKIGQNLK
+451 IGKIGQNIK
-460 FDMLVLLHAAG
+460 FDMLVLRHAAG
-471 IEVRGALYD
+471 IEVRGELYD
-480 TMIIHYLLD
+480 TMIVHYLLD

-499 AKSFLRY
+499 ARSFLSY
-506 EPVPIEALIGRGA
+506 DPVPIEALIGRGA
-519 KQRSMAEADPQA
+519 KQISMAQADPSA

-539 ADVTLRL
+539 ADITLQLYGR
-546 FQKLWP
+546 LWP
-552 LLEESGQT
+552 LLEETGQT
-560 ELYTRIEAPLIPVLV
+560 ELYRRIEAPLIPVLA
-575 RMEAAG
+575 RMEFAG
-581 VFVDRTILG
+581 VFVDREILG
-590 ESGRTLTVEAARLEA
+590 ESGAALTVEAARLEA
-605 EVRELTGMPE
+605 EIREMTGAPE
-615 LNVNSAKQLGE
+615 LNVNSAKQLGDV
-626 ALFEGLRIDPKPK
+626 LFGTLRIDPKPK
-639 KTKTGQYRT
+639 KTRTGQFRT

-654 SLADRHPVIDKILEY
+654 SLSDKHPVIDKILEY

-734 PDHEHVIV
+734 PDHDHVIV

-756 LSGDAALQRAFLD
+756 LSGDEALQQAFRD
-769 GEDIHTATAAKVF
+769 GEDIHTATAARVF
-782 GVSPGEVTRE
+782 GVSLDEVTRE

-812 LATRLHIPRTE
+812 LATRLRIPRPE
-823 AKELIEGYFTHYPGV
+823 AKSLIDGYFTHYPGV
-838 KAYMERVVVEAR
+838 KAYMDRVVAEAR

-863 YLREIRSDNSMTRS
+863 YLRDIRSDNSMTRS

-891 AADIMKMAMI
+891 AADIMKIAMI
-901 EVDRRLRER
+901 EVDRLLRQR
-910 GSGAR
+910 GSAAR

-930 EEVTAV
+930 TEVTAI
-936 TELVSG
+936 TALVSEA
-942 VMAGAA
+942 MAAA
-948 SLAVPLVV
+948 AALAVPLLV
-956 EAQAATSWLDAH
+956 EAQAGTSWLDAH

>member
-45 EIIAREQPKYLGVA
+45 ELMVREQPKYLGVA

-66 FRRTLYPAY
+66 FRRELFPDY

-103 VLEVPDYEADDVIG
+103 VLEVAGYEADDVIG
-117 TLSGKASCCGAYDV
+117 TLSYKASCCGEYDV

-145 EHVSMYKPAKGGEG
+145 ENVSMYKPAKGGEG
-159 IEIVGLDR
+159 IDIVGLDK
-167 VCEQYGIADPK
+167 VCENYGIADPR

-207 LVAEWGDVENIIA
+207 LVAEWGDVEAIIA
-220 HADALTPKL
+220 NADALTPKL
-229 RASVLEN
+229 RASVLDN

-243 KVLATIRLDVP
+243 KVLATIKLDVP
-254 IEFDPAALR
+254 IEFDPEALR
-263 VEEPNY
+263 IEEPDY
-269 AALRSLYI
+269 AALRSIYI

-282 LLLRDLDSRLF
+282 LLLRDIDSRLF
-293 HGSALQA
+293 HSSALNA
-300 DTLPSLSGGQKPGR
+300 TTLPPLSKKPGK
-314 PKPYSQLAGQM
+314 PKPYSQLVGQM
-325 SLFDTEGRT
+325 SLFDAAGEQG
-334 TAKTDEPL
+334 AAL
-342 PEMTVPPTPALAE
+342 PELTVPPTPQP
-355 EGAAE
+355 AADE
-360 AEGGY
+360 AQAGY
-365 ATIETTEHDYRIVET
+365 ATILTTEHDYRTVDT
-380 PEELAALAAELSR
+380 DEELAALVERLGGVDR
-393 AEKFCFDTETSGL
+393 FCFDTETSGI
-406 DPLQSELV
+406 DPLQSDLV
-414 GLSFSVQAGRACWVP
+414 GLSFAVEPHEAWWVP
-429 TPTAERRAAVLQTL
+429 TPTAERRASVLAAL
-443 KPIFESET
+443 RPLFEEER
-451 IGKIGQNLK
+451 IGKIGQNIK
-460 FDMLVLLHAAG
+460 FDMLVLRHAAG
-471 IEVRGALYD
+471 IEVRGELYD
-480 TMIIHYLLD
+480 TMIVHYLLD

-499 AKSFLRY
+499 ARSFLSY
-506 EPVPIEALIGRGA
+506 DLVPIEALIGRGA
-519 KQRSMAEADPQA
+519 KQISMAQADPSA

-539 ADVTLRL
+539 ADITLQLYGR
-546 FQKLWP
+546 LWP
-552 LLEESGQT
+552 LLEETGQT
-560 ELYTRIEAPLIPVLV
+560 ELYRRIEAPLIPVLA
-575 RMEAAG
+575 RMEFAG
-581 VFVDRTILG
+581 VFVDREILG
-590 ESGRTLTVEAARLEA
+590 ESGAALTVEAARLEA
-605 EVRELTGMPE
+605 EIREMTGAPE
-615 LNVNSAKQLGE
+615 LNVNSAKQLGDV
-626 ALFEGLRIDPKPK
+626 LFGTLRIDPKPK
-639 KTKTGQYRT
+639 KTRTGQFRT

-654 SLADRHPVIDKILEY
+654 SLSDKHPVIDKILEY

-734 PDHEHVIV
+734 PDHDHVIV

-756 LSGDAALQRAFLD
+756 LSGDEALQQAFRD
-769 GEDIHTATAAKVF
+769 GEDIHTATAARVF
-782 GVSPGEVTRE
+782 GVSLDEVTRE

-812 LATRLHIPRTE
+812 LATRLRIPRPE
-823 AKELIEGYFTHYPGV
+823 AKSLIDGYFTHYPGV
-838 KAYMERVVVEAR
+838 KAYMDRVVAEAR

-863 YLREIRSDNSMTRS
+863 YLRDIRSDNSMTRS

-891 AADIMKMAMI
+891 AADIMKIAMI
-901 EVDRRLRER
+901 EVDRLLRQR
-910 GSGAR
+910 GSAAR

-930 EEVTAV
+930 TEVTAI
-936 TELVSG
+936 TALVSEA
-942 VMAGAA
+942 MAAA
-948 SLAVPLVV
+948 AALAVPLLV
-956 EAQAATSWLDAH
+956 EAQAGTSWLDAH

>member
-45 EIIAREQPKYLGVA
+45 ELMVREQPKYLGVA

-66 FRRTLYPAY
+66 FRRELFPDY

-103 VLEVPDYEADDVIG
+103 VLEVAGYEADDVIG
-117 TLSGKASCCGAYDV
+117 TLSYRASCCGEYDV

-145 EHVSMYKPAKGGEG
+145 ENVSMYKPAKGGEG
-159 IEIVGLDR
+159 IDIVGLDK
-167 VCEQYGIADPK
+167 VCENYGIADPR

-207 LVAEWGDVENIIA
+207 LVAEWGDVEAIIA
-220 HADALTPKL
+220 NADALTPKL
-229 RASVLEN
+229 RASVLDN

-243 KVLATIRLDVP
+243 KVLATIKLDVP
-254 IEFDPAALR
+254 IEFDPEALR
-263 VEEPNY
+263 IEEPDY
-269 AALRSLYI
+269 AALRSIYI

-282 LLLRDLDSRLF
+282 LLLRDIDSRLF
-293 HGSALQA
+293 HSSALNA
-300 DTLPSLSGGQKPGR
+300 TTLPPLSKKPGK
-314 PKPYSQLAGQM
+314 PKPYSQLVGQM
-325 SLFDTEGRT
+325 SLFDAAGEQG
-334 TAKTDEPL
+334 AAL
-342 PEMTVPPTPALAE
+342 PELTVPPTPQP
-355 EGAAE
+355 AADE
-360 AEGGY
+360 AQAGY
-365 ATIETTEHDYRIVET
+365 ATILTTEHDYRTVDT
-380 PEELAALAAELSR
+380 DEELAALVERLGGVDR
-393 AEKFCFDTETSGL
+393 FCFDTETSGI
-406 DPLQSELV
+406 DPLQSDLV
-414 GLSFSVQAGRACWVP
+414 GLSFAVEPHEAWWVP
-429 TPTAERRAAVLQTL
+429 TPTAERRASVLAAL
-443 KPIFESET
+443 RPLFEEER
-451 IGKIGQNLK
+451 IGKIGQNIK
-460 FDMLVLLHAAG
+460 FDMLVLRHAAG
-471 IEVRGALYD
+471 IEVRGELYD
-480 TMIIHYLLD
+480 TMIVHYLLD

-499 AKSFLRY
+499 ARSFLSY
-506 EPVPIEALIGRGA
+506 DPVPIEALIGRGA
-519 KQRSMAEADPQA
+519 KQISMAQADPSA

-539 ADVTLRL
+539 ADITLQLYGR
-546 FQKLWP
+546 LWP
-552 LLEESGQT
+552 LLEETGQT
-560 ELYTRIEAPLIPVLV
+560 ELYRRIEAPLIPVLA
-575 RMEAAG
+575 RMEFAG
-581 VFVDRTILG
+581 VFVDREILG
-590 ESGRTLTVEAARLEA
+590 ESGAALTVEAARLEA
-605 EVRELTGMPE
+605 EIREMTGAPE
-615 LNVNSAKQLGE
+615 LNINSAKQLGDV
-626 ALFEGLRIDPKPK
+626 LFGTLRIDPKPK
-639 KTKTGQYRT
+639 KTRTGQFRT

-654 SLADRHPVIDKILEY
+654 SLSDKHPVIDKILEY

-734 PDHEHVIV
+734 PDHDHVIV

-756 LSGDAALQRAFLD
+756 LSGDEALQQAFRD
-769 GEDIHTATAAKVF
+769 GEDIHTATAARVF
-782 GVSPGEVTRE
+782 GVSLDEVTRE

-812 LATRLHIPRTE
+812 LATRLRIPRPE
-823 AKELIEGYFTHYPGV
+823 AKSLIDGYFTHYPGV
-838 KAYMERVVVEAR
+838 KAYMDRVVAEAR

-863 YLREIRSDNSMTRS
+863 YLRDIRSDNSMTRS

-891 AADIMKMAMI
+891 AADIMKIAMI
-901 EVDRRLRER
+901 EVDRLLRQR
-910 GSGAR
+910 GSAAR

-930 EEVTAV
+930 TEVTAI
-936 TELVSG
+936 TALVSEA
-942 VMAGAA
+942 MAAA
-948 SLAVPLVV
+948 AALAVPLLV
-956 EAQAATSWLDAH
+956 EAQAGTSWLDAH

>member
-45 EIIAREQPKYLGVA
+45 ELMVREQPKYLGVA

-66 FRRTLYPAY
+66 FRRELYPLY

-103 VLEVPDYEADDVIG
+103 VLEVPNYEADDVIG
-117 TLSGKASCCGAYDV
+117 TLSYKASCCNEYDV

-145 EHVSMYKPAKGGEG
+145 KDVSMYKPAKGGEG
-159 IEIVGLDR
+159 IDVVGLDK
-167 VCEQYGIADPK
+167 VCECYGISDPK

-197 PGVGEKGARK
+197 PGIGEKGAKK

-220 HADALTPKL
+220 NADALTPKL
-229 RASVLEN
+229 RTSILEN

-243 KVLATIRLDVP
+243 KVLATIKLDVP
-254 IEFDPAALR
+254 IDFDPAALR
-263 VEEPNY
+263 IDEPDF

-277 EHGFN
+277 EHNFN
-282 LLLRDLDSRLF
+282 LLLRDIDSRLF
-293 HGSALQA
+293 HSSAMQA
-300 DTLPSLSGGQKPGR
+300 NTLPPLSAQKPGK

-325 SLFDTEGRT
+325 SLFDD
-334 TAKTDEPL
+334 APPL
-342 PEMTVPPTPALAE
+342 VAPPTPSMAEEEALA
-355 EGAAE
+355 AA
-360 AEGGY
+360 AGFGTV
-365 ATIETTEHDYRIVET
+365 ATVEHTYHVVSTDAQLA
-380 PEELAALAAELSR
+380 ELAALLGKS
-393 AEKFCFDTETSGL
+393 EKFCFDTETSGL

-414 GLSFSVQAGRACWVP
+414 GLSFAVKAHEAYWVP
-429 TPTAERRAAVLQTL
+429 TSTAEQRARALAVL
-443 KPIFESET
+443 KPIFEDEK
-451 IGKIGQNLK
+451 IGKIGQNIK
-460 FDMLVLLHAAG
+460 FDMLVLMHAAG
-471 IEVRGALYD
+471 IEVRGTLYD

-499 AKSFLRY
+499 SRRFLNY
-506 EPVPIEALIGRGA
+506 EPVPIEALIGKGA
-519 KQRSMAEADPQA
+519 KQTSMADADPA
-531 VAEYAAED
+531 LVAEYAAED
-539 ADVTLRL
+539 ADVTLQL
-546 FQKLWP
+546 YDKLWP
-552 LLEESGQT
+552 LLEETGQT
-560 ELYTRIEAPLIPVLV
+560 DLYCRIEAPLIPVLA
-575 RMEAAG
+575 RMEFTG
-581 VFVDRTILG
+581 VFVDREILG
-590 ESGRTLTVEAARLEA
+590 ESGVALTAEAAALEA
-605 EVRELTGMPE
+605 EIREMTGAPE
-615 LNVNSAKQLGE
+615 LNVNSAKQLGDV
-626 ALFEGLRIDPKPK
+626 LFEGLKIDPKPK

-654 SLADRHPVIDKILEY
+654 SLSENHPVIEKILEY

-678 YIEALPQLIH
+678 YIEALPQLIN
-688 PATGRIH
+688 PQTGRIH

-720 RDAAGREIRKAFTA
+720 RDAVGREIRKAFTA
-734 PDHEHVIV
+734 PDYEHVVV

-756 LSGDAALQRAFLD
+756 LSGDPALRQAFLD
-769 GEDIHTATAAKVF
+769 GEDVHTATAAKVF
-782 GVSPGEVTRE
+782 GVAPEEVTRE

-812 LATRLHIPRTE
+812 LATRLRIPRGE

-838 KAYMERVVVEAR
+838 KEYMERVVAEAR

-863 YLREIRSDNSMTRS
+863 YLADIRSNNSMTRS

-891 AADIMKMAMI
+891 AADIMKIAMI
-901 EVDRRLRER
+901 EVDRLLRER
-910 GSGAR
+910 KSGAR

-930 EEVTAV
+930 GEVTAV
-936 TELVSG
+936 TALLTEA
-942 VMAGAA
+942 MAGAA
-948 SLAVPLVV
+948 ELSVPLLV
-956 EAQAATSWLDAH
+956 EADAGTSWLDAH

>member
-45 EIIAREQPKYLGVA
+45 ELMVRERPKYLGVA

-66 FRRTLYPAY
+66 FRRELYPLY

-103 VLEVPDYEADDVIG
+103 VLEVPNYEADDVIG
-117 TLSGKASCCGAYDV
+117 TLSYQASCCDEYEV
-131 YMVTPDKD
+131 FMVTPDKD

-159 IEIVGLDR
+159 IDIVGLDK
-167 VCEQYGIADPK
+167 VCECYGIADPK

-197 PGVGEKGARK
+197 PGIGEKGAKK

-220 HADALTPKL
+220 NADKLTPKL
-229 RASVLEN
+229 KASILEN

-243 KVLATIRLDVP
+243 KVLATIKLDVP
-254 IEFDPAALR
+254 VQFDPKALQID
-263 VEEPNY
+263 EPDY
-269 AALRSLYI
+269 AALRSIYI
-277 EHGFN
+277 EHNFS
-282 LLLRDLDSRLF
+282 LLLRDVDSRLF
-293 HGSALQA
+293 HSSALSA
-300 DTLPSLSGGQKPGR
+300 NTVPPLSKKPGK

-325 SLFDTEGRT
+325 SLFGDAE
-334 TAKTDEPL
+334 AEPM
-342 PEMTVPPTPALAE
+342 PELVVPPTPALAAE
-355 EGAAE
+355 E
-360 AEGGY
+360 
-365 ATIETTEHDYRIVET
+365 D
-380 PEELAALAAELSR
+380 LAALAGYGTLATVEHTYYVVQTDDQLKELVALLAGS
-393 AEKFCFDTETSGL
+393 EKFCFDTETSGL
-406 DPLQSELV
+406 DPLRSDLV
-414 GLSFSVQAGRACWVP
+414 GLSFAVKPYEAYWVP
-429 TPTAERRAAVLQTL
+429 TPTAERRDAVLQAL
-443 KPIFESET
+443 RPVFENEK
-451 IGKIGQNLK
+451 IAKIGQNIK
-460 FDMLVLLHAAG
+460 FDLLVLMHAAG
-471 IEVRGALYD
+471 IEVRGMLYD

-499 AKSFLRY
+499 SKSFLNY
-506 EPVPIEALIGRGA
+506 EPVPIEALIGKGA
-519 KQRSMAEADPQA
+519 KQTSMADADA
-531 VAEYAAED
+531 GLVAEYAAED
-539 ADVTLRL
+539 ADVTLQL
-546 FQKLWP
+546 YEKLWP
-552 LLEESGQT
+552 LLEQT
-560 ELYTRIEAPLIPVLV
+560 QQTGLYCRIEAPLISVLA
-575 RMEAAG
+575 RMEFTG
-581 VFVDRTILG
+581 VFVDRDILG
-590 ESGRTLTVEAARLEA
+590 ESGTVLTAEAAVLEA
-605 EVRELTGMPE
+605 EIREMTGAPE
-615 LNVNSAKQLGE
+615 LNVNSAKQLGDV
-626 ALFEGLRIDPKPK
+626 LFEGMKIDPKPK

-654 SLADRHPVIDKILEY
+654 SLSENHPVIEKILEY

-678 YIEALPQLIH
+678 YIEALPQLIN
-688 PATGRIH
+688 PDTGRIH

-720 RDAAGREIRKAFTA
+720 RDAVGREIRKAFTA
-734 PDHEHVIV
+734 PDYEHVVV

-756 LSGDAALQRAFLD
+756 LSGDKALRQAFLD
-769 GEDIHTATAAKVF
+769 GEDVHTATAAKIF
-782 GVSPGEVTRE
+782 GVSHDEVTRE

-812 LATRLHIPRTE
+812 LATRLRIPRSE
-823 AKELIEGYFTHYPGV
+823 AKELIDGYFTHYPGV
-838 KAYMERVVVEAR
+838 KEYMERVVAEAR

-863 YLREIRSDNSMTRS
+863 YLRDIRSNNSMTRS

-891 AADIMKMAMI
+891 AADIMKIAMI
-901 EVDRRLRER
+901 EVDRLLRER

-930 EEVTAV
+930 GEVTAV
-936 TELVSG
+936 TALVTEA
-942 VMAGAA
+942 MAGAA
-948 SLAVPLVV
+948 ELSVPLLV
-956 EAQAATSWLDAH
+956 EADAGTSWLDAH

>member
-45 EIIAREQPKYLGVA
+45 ELMVREQPKYLGVA

-66 FRRTLYPAY
+66 FRRELFPDY

-89 VPHIKAILEAMRIP
+89 VPHIKAILESMRIP
-103 VLEVPDYEADDVIG
+103 VLEVAGYEADDVIG
-117 TLSGKASCCGAYDV
+117 TLSYKASCCGEYDV

-145 EHVSMYKPAKGGEG
+145 ENVSMYKPAKGGEG
-159 IEIVGLDR
+159 IDIVGLDK
-167 VCEQYGIADPK
+167 VCENYGIADPR

-207 LVAEWGDVENIIA
+207 LVAEWGDVEAIIA
-220 HADALTPKL
+220 NADALTPKL
-229 RASVLEN
+229 RASVLDN

-243 KVLATIRLDVP
+243 KVLATIKLDVP
-254 IEFDPAALR
+254 IEFDPEALR
-263 VEEPNY
+263 IEEPDY
-269 AALRSLYI
+269 AALRSIYI

-282 LLLRDLDSRLF
+282 LLLRDIDSRLF
-293 HGSALQA
+293 HSSALNA
-300 DTLPSLSGGQKPGR
+300 TTLPPLSKKPGK
-314 PKPYSQLAGQM
+314 PKPYSQLVGQM
-325 SLFDTEGRT
+325 SLFDAAGEQG
-334 TAKTDEPL
+334 AAL
-342 PEMTVPPTPALAE
+342 PELTVPPTPQP
-355 EGAAE
+355 AADE
-360 AEGGY
+360 AQAGY
-365 ATIETTEHDYRIVET
+365 ATILTTEHDYRTVDT
-380 PEELAALAAELSR
+380 DEELAALVERLGGVDR
-393 AEKFCFDTETSGL
+393 FCFDTETSGI
-406 DPLQSELV
+406 DPLQSDLV
-414 GLSFSVQAGRACWVP
+414 GLSFAVEPHEAWWVP
-429 TPTAERRAAVLQTL
+429 TPTAERRASVLAAL
-443 KPIFESET
+443 RPLFEEER
-451 IGKIGQNLK
+451 IGKIGQNIK
-460 FDMLVLLHAAG
+460 FDMLVLRHAAG
-471 IEVRGALYD
+471 IEVRGELYD
-480 TMIIHYLLD
+480 TMIVHYLLD

-499 AKSFLRY
+499 ARSFLSY
-506 EPVPIEALIGRGA
+506 DPVPIEALIGRGA
-519 KQRSMAEADPQA
+519 KQISMAQADPSA

-539 ADVTLRL
+539 ADITLQLYGR
-546 FQKLWP
+546 LWP
-552 LLEESGQT
+552 LLEETGQT
-560 ELYTRIEAPLIPVLV
+560 ELYRRIEAPLIPVLA
-575 RMEAAG
+575 RMEFAG
-581 VFVDRTILG
+581 VFVDREILG
-590 ESGRTLTVEAARLEA
+590 ESGAALTVEAARLEA
-605 EVRELTGMPE
+605 EIREMTGAPE
-615 LNVNSAKQLGE
+615 LNVNSAKQLGDV
-626 ALFEGLRIDPKPK
+626 LFGTLRIDPKPK
-639 KTKTGQYRT
+639 KTRTGQFRT

-654 SLADRHPVIDKILEY
+654 SLSDKHPVIDKILEY

-734 PDHEHVIV
+734 PDHDHVIV

-756 LSGDAALQRAFLD
+756 LSGDEALQQAFRD
-769 GEDIHTATAAKVF
+769 GEDIHTATAARVF
-782 GVSPGEVTRE
+782 GVSLDEVTRE

-812 LATRLHIPRTE
+812 LATRLRIPRPE
-823 AKELIEGYFTHYPGV
+823 AKSLIDGYFTHYPGV
-838 KAYMERVVVEAR
+838 KAYMDRVVAEAR

-863 YLREIRSDNSMTRS
+863 YLRDIRSDNSMTRS

-891 AADIMKMAMI
+891 AADIMKIAMI
-901 EVDRRLRER
+901 EVDRLLRQR
-910 GSGAR
+910 GSAAR

-930 EEVTAV
+930 TEVTAI
-936 TELVSG
+936 TALVSEA
-942 VMAGAA
+942 MAAA
-948 SLAVPLVV
+948 AALAVPLLV
-956 EAQAATSWLDAH
+956 EAQAGTSWLDAH

>member
-66 FRRTLYPAY
+66 FRRELYPLY

-103 VLEVPDYEADDVIG
+103 VLEVPNYEADDVIG
-117 TLSGKASCCGAYDV
+117 TLSYQASCCDEYEV
-131 YMVTPDKD
+131 FMVTPDKD

-159 IEIVGLDR
+159 IDIVGLDK
-167 VCEQYGIADPK
+167 VCECYGIADPK

-197 PGVGEKGARK
+197 PGIGEKGAKK

-220 HADALTPKL
+220 NADKLTPKL
-229 RASVLEN
+229 KASILEN

-243 KVLATIRLDVP
+243 KVLATIKLDVP
-254 IEFDPAALR
+254 IAFDPTALQID
-263 VEEPNY
+263 EPDY
-269 AALRSLYI
+269 AALRSIYI
-277 EHGFN
+277 EHNFS
-282 LLLRDLDSRLF
+282 LLLRDVDSRLF
-293 HGSALQA
+293 HSSALSA
-300 DTLPSLSGGQKPGR
+300 NTVPPLSKKPGK
-314 PKPYSQLAGQM
+314 PKPYSQLVGQM
-325 SLFDTEGRT
+325 SLFGE
-334 TAKTDEPL
+334 AEAEPM
-342 PEMTVPPTPALAE
+342 PELVVPPTS
-355 EGAAE
+355 
-360 AEGGY
+360 
-365 ATIETTEHDYRIVET
+365 
-380 PEELAALAAELSR
+380 ALAAEEDMAALAGYGTLATVEHTYYVVQTDDQLKELVALLAGS
-393 AEKFCFDTETSGL
+393 EKFCFDTETSGL
-406 DPLQSELV
+406 DPIQTELV
-414 GLSFSVQAGRACWVP
+414 GLSFAVKPYEAYWVP
-429 TPTAERRAAVLQTL
+429 TPTAERRTAVLQAL
-443 KPIFESET
+443 RPVFEDEK
-451 IGKIGQNLK
+451 IGKIGQNIK
-460 FDMLVLLHAAG
+460 FDLLVLMHAAG
-471 IEVRGALYD
+471 IEVRGMLYD

-499 AKSFLRY
+499 SKSFLNY
-506 EPVPIEALIGRGA
+506 EPVPIETLIGKGA
-519 KQRSMAEADPQA
+519 KQTSMADADPA
-531 VAEYAAED
+531 LVAEYAAED
-539 ADVTLRL
+539 ADVTLQL
-546 FQKLWP
+546 YEKLWP
-552 LLEESGQT
+552 LLEQT
-560 ELYTRIEAPLIPVLV
+560 QQTGLYCRIEAPLISVLA
-575 RMEAAG
+575 RMEFTG
-581 VFVDRTILG
+581 VFVDRDILG
-590 ESGRTLTVEAARLEA
+590 ESGTVLTAEAAVLEA
-605 EVRELTGMPE
+605 EIREMTGAPE
-615 LNVNSAKQLGE
+615 LNVNSAKQLGDV
-626 ALFEGLRIDPKPK
+626 LFEGMRIDPKPK

-654 SLADRHPVIDKILEY
+654 SLSENHPVIEKILEY

-678 YIEALPQLIH
+678 YIEALPQLIN
-688 PATGRIH
+688 PDTGRIH

-720 RDAAGREIRKAFTA
+720 RDAVGREIRKAFTA
-734 PDHEHVIV
+734 PDYEHVVV

-756 LSGDAALQRAFLD
+756 LSGDKALRQAFLD
-769 GEDIHTATAAKVF
+769 GEDVHTATAAKIF
-782 GVSPGEVTRE
+782 GVSLDEVTRE

-812 LATRLHIPRTE
+812 LATRLRIPRSE
-823 AKELIEGYFTHYPGV
+823 AKELIDGYFTHYPGV
-838 KAYMERVVVEAR
+838 KEYMERVVAEAR

-863 YLREIRSDNSMTRS
+863 YLRDIRSNNSMTRS

-891 AADIMKMAMI
+891 AADIMKIAMI
-901 EVDRRLRER
+901 EVDRLLRER

-930 EEVTAV
+930 GEVTAV
-936 TELVSG
+936 TALVTEA
-942 VMAGAA
+942 MAGAA
-948 SLAVPLVV
+948 ELSVPLLV
-956 EAQAATSWLDAH
+956 EADAGTSWLDAH

>member
-45 EIIAREQPKYLGVA
+45 ELMVREQPKYLGVA

-66 FRRTLYPAY
+66 FRRELYPLY

-103 VLEVPDYEADDVIG
+103 VLEVPNYEADDVIG
-117 TLSGKASCCGAYDV
+117 TLSYKASCCNEYDV

-145 EHVSMYKPAKGGEG
+145 KDVSMYKPAKGGEG
-159 IEIVGLDR
+159 IDIVGLDK
-167 VCEQYGIADPK
+167 VCECYGISDPK

-197 PGVGEKGARK
+197 PGIGEKGAKK

-220 HADALTPKL
+220 NADALTPKL
-229 RASVLEN
+229 RTSILEN

-243 KVLATIRLDVP
+243 KVLATIKLDVP
-254 IEFDPAALR
+254 IDFDPTALR
-263 VEEPNY
+263 IDEPDF
-269 AALRSLYI
+269 AALRSIYI
-277 EHGFN
+277 EHNFN
-282 LLLRDLDSRLF
+282 LLLRDIDSRLF
-293 HGSALQA
+293 HSSAMQA
-300 DTLPSLSGGQKPGR
+300 NTLPPLSAQKPGK

-325 SLFDTEGRT
+325 SLFDD
-334 TAKTDEPL
+334 APAL
-342 PEMTVPPTPALAE
+342 VAPPTPALAE
-355 EGAAE
+355 EEALAA
-360 AEGGY
+360 AAGFGTV
-365 ATIETTEHDYRIVET
+365 ATVEHTYHVVSTDSELA
-380 PEELAALAAELSR
+380 ELAALLGSV
-393 AEKFCFDTETSGL
+393 EKFCFDTETSGL
-406 DPLQSELV
+406 DPLQSDLV
-414 GLSFSVQAGRACWVP
+414 GLSFAVKPHEAYWVP
-429 TPTAERRAAVLQTL
+429 TSTADQRARVLAVL
-443 KPIFESET
+443 KPLFEDEK
-451 IGKIGQNLK
+451 IGKIGQNIK
-460 FDMLVLLHAAG
+460 FDMLVLMHAAG
-471 IEVRGALYD
+471 IEVRGTLYD

-499 AKSFLRY
+499 SRRFLNY
-506 EPVPIEALIGRGA
+506 EPVPIEALIGKGA
-519 KQRSMAEADPQA
+519 KQTSMADADPVL

-539 ADVTLRL
+539 ADVTLQL
-546 FQKLWP
+546 YDKLWP
-552 LLEESGQT
+552 LLEETGQT
-560 ELYTRIEAPLIPVLV
+560 DLYCRIEAPLIPVLA
-575 RMEAAG
+575 RMEFTG
-581 VFVDRTILG
+581 VFVDREILG
-590 ESGRTLTVEAARLEA
+590 ESGAALTAEAAALEA
-605 EVRELTGMPE
+605 EIREMTGVPE
-615 LNVNSAKQLGE
+615 LNVNSAKQLGDV
-626 ALFEGLRIDPKPK
+626 LFEGLKIDPKPR

-654 SLADRHPVIDKILEY
+654 SLSENHPVIEKILEY

-678 YIEALPQLIH
+678 YIEALPQLIN
-688 PATGRIH
+688 PQTGRIH

-720 RDAAGREIRKAFTA
+720 RDAVGREIRKAFTA
-734 PDHEHVIV
+734 PDYEHVVV

-756 LSGDAALQRAFLD
+756 LSGDPALRQAFLD
-769 GEDIHTATAAKVF
+769 GEDVHTATAAKVF
-782 GVSPGEVTRE
+782 GVTPAEVTRE

-812 LATRLHIPRTE
+812 LATRLQIPRGE

-838 KAYMERVVVEAR
+838 KEYMERVVAEAR
-850 ERGYVETI
+850 DRGYVETI

-863 YLREIRSDNSMTRS
+863 YLADIRSNNSMTRS

-891 AADIMKMAMI
+891 AADIMKIAMI
-901 EVDRRLRER
+901 EVDRLLRER
-910 GSGAR
+910 NSGAR

-930 EEVTAV
+930 GEVTAV
-936 TELVSG
+936 TALLTEA
-942 VMAGAA
+942 MAGAA
-948 SLAVPLVV
+948 ELSVPLLV
-956 EAQAATSWLDAH
+956 EADAGTSWLDAH

>member
-34 SAIFGFAKFLN
+34 SAIFGFAKFVN

-66 FRRTLYPAY
+66 FRRDIYPLY

-103 VLEVPDYEADDVIG
+103 ILEVPKYEADDVIG
-117 TLSGKASCCGAYDV
+117 TLSYKASCCGEYEV
-131 YMVTPDKD
+131 FMVTPDKD

-145 EHVSMYKPAKGGEG
+145 ENVSMYKPAKGGEG
-159 IEIVGLDR
+159 IDIVGLDK
-167 VCEQYGIADPK
+167 VCEAYGIADPK

-197 PGVGEKGARK
+197 PGIGEKGAKK

-220 HADALTPKL
+220 NADVLTPKL
-229 RASVLEN
+229 KTSILDNE
-236 QEQLRLS
+236 EQLRLS
-243 KVLATIRLDVP
+243 KVLATIKLDVP
-254 IEFDPAALR
+254 IEFDPTALQID
-263 VEEPNY
+263 EPDY

-277 EHGFN
+277 EHNFS
-282 LLLRDLDSRLF
+282 LLLRDIDSRLF
-293 HGSALQA
+293 HSSALQA
-300 DTLPSLSGGQKPGR
+300 NTLPSLSKKAGKPT
-314 PKPYSQLAGQM
+314 PYSQLAAAGQM
-325 SLFDTEGRT
+325 SLFG
-334 TAKTDEPL
+334 EPAAERAMPAL
-342 PEMTVPPTPALAE
+342 AVPPTPAMLPADSFVGGNDYQTIATTAHDYHTVVTDAELAE
-355 EGAAE
+355 L
-360 AEGGY
+360 
-365 ATIETTEHDYRIVET
+365 V
-380 PEELAALAAELSR
+380 ALLNGS
-393 AEKFCFDTETSGL
+393 EKIAFDTETSGI
-406 DPLQSELV
+406 DPIRSELV
-414 GLSFSVQAGRACWVP
+414 GLSFAVKPHEAYWVP
-429 TPTAERRAAVLQTL
+429 TPTAEQRSHVLAAL
-443 KPIFESET
+443 KPLFENEK
-451 IGKIGQNLK
+451 IEKIGQNIK

-471 IEVRGALYD
+471 IEVRGFLYD

-499 AKSFLRY
+499 SKSFLNY
-506 EPVPIEALIGRGA
+506 EPVPIESLIGKGA
-519 KQRSMAEADPQA
+519 KQISMTEVDPA
-531 VAEYAAED
+531 VVAEYAAED
-539 ADVTLRL
+539 ADVTLQL
-546 FQKLWP
+546 FHKLWP
-552 LLEESGQT
+552 LLEEVQQT
-560 ELYTRIEAPLIPVLV
+560 ELYSRIEAPLIPVLT
-575 RMEAAG
+575 RMEFRG
-581 VFVDRTILG
+581 VFIDRDILG
-590 ESGRTLTVEAARLEA
+590 ESGAFLNAEALRLEA
-605 EVRELTGMPE
+605 EIREAAGMPD
-615 LNVNSAKQLGE
+615 LNVNSAKQLGDM
-626 ALFEGLRIDPKPK
+626 LFEVLKIDAKPK

-654 SLADRHPVIDKILEY
+654 SLSENHPVIASILEY

-678 YIEALPQLIH
+678 YIEALPQLIN
-688 PATGRIH
+688 PDTGRIH

-734 PDHEHVIV
+734 PDYEHVIV

-756 LSGDAALQRAFLD
+756 LSEDSALRQAFLD
-769 GEDIHTATAAKVF
+769 GEDVHTATAAKIF
-782 GVSPGEVTRE
+782 GVTLDEVTRE

-812 LATRLHIPRTE
+812 LATRLQIPRGE
-823 AKELIEGYFTHYPGV
+823 AKELIDGYFTHYPGV
-838 KAYMERVVVEAR
+838 REYMDRTIERAR
-850 ERGYVETI
+850 EQGYVETI

-863 YLREIRSDNSMTRS
+863 YLADIRSGNSLTRS

-891 AADIMKMAMI
+891 AADIMKLAMI
-901 EVDRRLRER
+901 EVDRVLRER
-910 GSGAR
+910 ESGAR

-930 EEVTAV
+930 GEVTAV
-936 TELVSG
+936 TNLVTGAMAAAAELS
-942 VMAGAA
+942 
-948 SLAVPLVV
+948 VPLLV
-956 EAQAATSWLDAH
+956 EADTGTSWLDAH

>member
-45 EIIAREQPKYLGVA
+45 ELMVREQPKYLGVA

-66 FRRTLYPAY
+66 FRRELYPLY

-103 VLEVPDYEADDVIG
+103 VLEVPNYEADDVIG
-117 TLSGKASCCGAYDV
+117 TLSYKASCCDEYDV

-145 EHVSMYKPAKGGEG
+145 KDVSMYKPAKGGEG
-159 IEIVGLDR
+159 IDIVGLDK
-167 VCEQYGIADPK
+167 VCEAYGIGDPK

-197 PGVGEKGARK
+197 PGIGEKGAKK

-220 HADALTPKL
+220 NADALTPKL
-229 RASVLEN
+229 RTSILEN

-243 KVLATIRLDVP
+243 KVLATIKLDVP
-254 IEFDPAALR
+254 IDFNPRALQID
-263 VEEPNY
+263 EPDF
-269 AALRSLYI
+269 AALRSIYI
-277 EHGFN
+277 EHNFN
-282 LLLRDLDSRLF
+282 LLLRDIDSRLF
-293 HGSALQA
+293 HSSAMQA
-300 DTLPSLSGGQKPGR
+300 NTLPPLSAQKPGK

-325 SLFDTEGRT
+325 SLFDD
-334 TAKTDEPL
+334 APAL
-342 PEMTVPPTPALAE
+342 VVPPTPALVE
-355 EGAAE
+355 EE
-360 AEGGY
+360 
-365 ATIETTEHDYRIVET
+365 
-380 PEELAALAAELSR
+380 ALAAAAGFGTVATVEHTYHVVSTDDELANLAVLLGSS
-393 AEKFCFDTETSGL
+393 EKFCFDTETSGL
-406 DPLQSELV
+406 DPIQSDLV
-414 GLSFSVQAGRACWVP
+414 GLSFAVKPHEAYWVP
-429 TPTAERRAAVLQTL
+429 TSTAAERARVLAVL
-443 KPIFESET
+443 KPLFGNEK
-451 IGKIGQNLK
+451 IGKIGQNIK
-460 FDMLVLLHAAG
+460 FDMLVLMHAAG
-471 IEVRGALYD
+471 VEVRGTLYD
-480 TMIIHYLLD
+480 TMIVHYLLD

-499 AKSFLRY
+499 SRRFLNY
-506 EPVPIEALIGRGA
+506 EPVPIEALIGKGA
-519 KQRSMAEADPQA
+519 KQTSMANADPA
-531 VAEYAAED
+531 LVAEYAAED
-539 ADVTLRL
+539 ADVTLQL
-546 FQKLWP
+546 FDKLWP
-552 LLEESGQT
+552 LLEETGQT
-560 ELYTRIEAPLIPVLV
+560 DLYCRIEAPLIPVLA
-575 RMEAAG
+575 RMEFTG
-581 VFVDRTILG
+581 VFVDREILG
-590 ESGRTLTVEAARLEA
+590 ESGVVLTAEAAALEA
-605 EVRELTGMPE
+605 EIREMTGAPE
-615 LNVNSAKQLGE
+615 LNVNSAKQLGDV
-626 ALFEGLRIDPKPK
+626 LFEGLKIDPKPK

-654 SLADRHPVIDKILEY
+654 SLSGNHPVIEKILEY

-678 YIEALPQLIH
+678 YIEALPQLIN
-688 PATGRIH
+688 PQTGRIH

-720 RDAAGREIRKAFTA
+720 RDAVGREIRKAFTA
-734 PDHEHVIV
+734 PDYEHVIV

-756 LSGDAALQRAFLD
+756 LSGDPALRQAFLD
-769 GEDIHTATAAKVF
+769 GEDVHTATAAKVF
-782 GVSPGEVTRE
+782 GVTPAEVTRE

-812 LATRLHIPRTE
+812 LSTRLQIPRTE

-838 KAYMERVVVEAR
+838 KEYMERVVTEAR

-863 YLREIRSDNSMTRS
+863 YLADIRSNNSMTRS

-891 AADIMKMAMI
+891 AADIMKIAMI
-901 EVDRRLRER
+901 EVDRLLRER
-910 GSGAR
+910 KSGAR

-930 EEVTAV
+930 GEVTAV
-936 TELVSG
+936 TALLTEA
-942 VMAGAA
+942 MAGAA
-948 SLAVPLVV
+948 ELSVPLLV
-956 EAQAATSWLDAH
+956 EADAGTSWLDAH

>member
-45 EIIAREQPKYLGVA
+45 ELMVREQPKYLGVA

-66 FRRTLYPAY
+66 FRRELFPDY

-103 VLEVPDYEADDVIG
+103 VLEVAGYEADDVIG
-117 TLSGKASCCGAYDV
+117 TLSYKASCCGEYDV

-145 EHVSMYKPAKGGEG
+145 ENVSMYKPAKGGEG
-159 IEIVGLDR
+159 IDIVGLDK
-167 VCEQYGIADPK
+167 VCENYGIADPR

-207 LVAEWGDVENIIA
+207 LVAEWGDVEAIIA
-220 HADALTPKL
+220 NADALTPKL
-229 RASVLEN
+229 RASVLDN

-243 KVLATIRLDVP
+243 KVLATIKLDVP
-254 IEFDPAALR
+254 IEFDPEALR
-263 VEEPNY
+263 IEEPDY
-269 AALRSLYI
+269 AALRSIYI

-282 LLLRDLDSRLF
+282 LLLRDIDSRLF
-293 HGSALQA
+293 HSSALNA
-300 DTLPSLSGGQKPGR
+300 TTLPPLSKKPGK
-314 PKPYSQLAGQM
+314 PKPYSQLVGQM
-325 SLFDTEGRT
+325 SLFDAAGEQG
-334 TAKTDEPL
+334 AAL
-342 PEMTVPPTPALAE
+342 PELTVPPTPQP
-355 EGAAE
+355 AADE
-360 AEGGY
+360 AQAGY
-365 ATIETTEHDYRIVET
+365 ATILTTEHDYRTVDTDEQ
-380 PEELAALAAELSR
+380 LAALVERLGGVDR
-393 AEKFCFDTETSGL
+393 FCFDTETSGI
-406 DPLQSELV
+406 DPLQSDLV
-414 GLSFSVQAGRACWVP
+414 GLSFAVEPHEAWWVP
-429 TPTAERRAAVLQTL
+429 TPTAERRASVLAAL
-443 KPIFESET
+443 RPLFEEER
-451 IGKIGQNLK
+451 IGKIGQNIK
-460 FDMLVLLHAAG
+460 FDMLVLRHAAG
-471 IEVRGALYD
+471 IEVRGELYD
-480 TMIIHYLLD
+480 TMIVHYLLD

-499 AKSFLRY
+499 ARSFLSY
-506 EPVPIEALIGRGA
+506 DPVPIEALIGRGA
-519 KQRSMAEADPQA
+519 KQISMAQADPSA

-539 ADVTLRL
+539 ADITLQLYGR
-546 FQKLWP
+546 LWP
-552 LLEESGQT
+552 LLEETGQT
-560 ELYTRIEAPLIPVLV
+560 ELYRRIEAPLIPVLA
-575 RMEAAG
+575 RMEFAG
-581 VFVDRTILG
+581 VFVDREILG
-590 ESGRTLTVEAARLEA
+590 ESGAALTVEAARLEA
-605 EVRELTGMPE
+605 EIREMTGAPE
-615 LNVNSAKQLGE
+615 LNVNSAKQLGDV
-626 ALFEGLRIDPKPK
+626 LFGTLRIDPKPK
-639 KTKTGQYRT
+639 KTRTGQFRT

-654 SLADRHPVIDKILEY
+654 SLSDKHPVIDKILEY

-734 PDHEHVIV
+734 PDHDHVIV

-756 LSGDAALQRAFLD
+756 LSGDEALQQAFRD
-769 GEDIHTATAAKVF
+769 GEDIHTATAARVF
-782 GVSPGEVTRE
+782 GVSLDEVTRE

-812 LATRLHIPRTE
+812 LATRLRIPRPE
-823 AKELIEGYFTHYPGV
+823 AKSLIDGYFTHYPGV
-838 KAYMERVVVEAR
+838 KAYMDRVVAEAR
-850 ERGYVETI
+850 ARGYVETI

-863 YLREIRSDNSMTRS
+863 YLRDIRSDNSMTRS

-891 AADIMKMAMI
+891 AADIMKIAMI
-901 EVDRRLRER
+901 EVDRLLRQR
-910 GSGAR
+910 GSAAR

-930 EEVTAV
+930 TEVTAI
-936 TELVSG
+936 TALVSEA
-942 VMAGAA
+942 MAAA
-948 SLAVPLVV
+948 AALAVPLLV
-956 EAQAATSWLDAH
+956 EAQAGTSWLDAH

>member
-45 EIIAREQPKYLGVA
+45 ELMVREQPKYLGVA

-66 FRRTLYPAY
+66 FRRELFPDY

-103 VLEVPDYEADDVIG
+103 VLEVAGYEADDVIG
-117 TLSGKASCCGAYDV
+117 TLSYKASCCGEYDV

-145 EHVSMYKPAKGGEG
+145 ENVSMYKPAKGGEG
-159 IEIVGLDR
+159 IDIVGLDK
-167 VCEQYGIADPK
+167 VCENYGIADPR

-207 LVAEWGDVENIIA
+207 LVAEWGDVEAIIA
-220 HADALTPKL
+220 NADALTPKL
-229 RASVLEN
+229 RASVLDN

-243 KVLATIRLDVP
+243 KVLATIKLDVP
-254 IEFDPAALR
+254 IEFDPEALR
-263 VEEPNY
+263 IEEPDY
-269 AALRSLYI
+269 AALRSIYI

-282 LLLRDLDSRLF
+282 LLLRDIDSRLF
-293 HGSALQA
+293 HSSALNA
-300 DTLPSLSGGQKPGR
+300 TTLPPLSKKPGK
-314 PKPYSQLAGQM
+314 PKPYSQLVGQM
-325 SLFDTEGRT
+325 SLFDAAGEQG
-334 TAKTDEPL
+334 AAL
-342 PEMTVPPTPALAE
+342 PELTVPPTPQP
-355 EGAAE
+355 AADE
-360 AEGGY
+360 AQAGY
-365 ATIETTEHDYRIVET
+365 ATILTTEHDYRTVDT
-380 PEELAALAAELSR
+380 DEELAALVERLGGVDR
-393 AEKFCFDTETSGL
+393 FCFDTETSGI
-406 DPLQSELV
+406 DPLQSDLV
-414 GLSFSVQAGRACWVP
+414 GLSFAVEPHEVWWVP
-429 TPTAERRAAVLQTL
+429 TPTAERRASVLAAL
-443 KPIFESET
+443 RPLFEEER
-451 IGKIGQNLK
+451 IGKIGQNIK
-460 FDMLVLLHAAG
+460 FDMLVLRHAAG
-471 IEVRGALYD
+471 IEVRGELYD
-480 TMIIHYLLD
+480 TMIVHYLLD

-499 AKSFLRY
+499 ARSFLSY
-506 EPVPIEALIGRGA
+506 DPVPIEALIGRGA
-519 KQRSMAEADPQA
+519 KQISMAQADPSA

-539 ADVTLRL
+539 ADITLQLYGR
-546 FQKLWP
+546 LWP
-552 LLEESGQT
+552 LLEETGQT
-560 ELYTRIEAPLIPVLV
+560 ELYRRIEAPLIPVLA
-575 RMEAAG
+575 RMEFAG
-581 VFVDRTILG
+581 VFVDREILG
-590 ESGRTLTVEAARLEA
+590 ESGAALTVEAARLEA
-605 EVRELTGMPE
+605 EIREMTGAPE
-615 LNVNSAKQLGE
+615 LNVNSAKQLGDV
-626 ALFEGLRIDPKPK
+626 LFGTLRIDPKPK
-639 KTKTGQYRT
+639 KTRTGQFRT

-654 SLADRHPVIDKILEY
+654 SLSDKHPVIDKILEY

-734 PDHEHVIV
+734 PDHDHVIV

-756 LSGDAALQRAFLD
+756 LSGDEALQQAFRD
-769 GEDIHTATAAKVF
+769 GEDIHTATAARVF
-782 GVSPGEVTRE
+782 GVSLDEVTRE

-812 LATRLHIPRTE
+812 LATRLRIPRPE
-823 AKELIEGYFTHYPGV
+823 AKSLIDGYFTHYPGV
-838 KAYMERVVVEAR
+838 KAYMDRVVAEAR

-863 YLREIRSDNSMTRS
+863 YLRDIRSDNSMTRS

-891 AADIMKMAMI
+891 AADIMKIAMI
-901 EVDRRLRER
+901 EVDRLLRQR
-910 GSGAR
+910 GSAAR

-930 EEVTAV
+930 TEVTAI
-936 TELVSG
+936 TALVSEA
-942 VMAGAA
+942 MAAA
-948 SLAVPLVV
+948 AALAVPLLV
-956 EAQAATSWLDAH
+956 EAQAGTSWLDAH

>member
-45 EIIAREQPKYLGVA
+45 ELMVREQPKYLGVA

-66 FRRTLYPAY
+66 FRRELFPDY

-103 VLEVPDYEADDVIG
+103 VLEVAGYEADDVIG
-117 TLSGKASCCGAYDV
+117 TLSYKASCCGEYDV

-145 EHVSMYKPAKGGEG
+145 ENVSMYKPAKGGEG
-159 IEIVGLDR
+159 IDIVGLDK
-167 VCEQYGIADPK
+167 VCENYGIADPR

-207 LVAEWGDVENIIA
+207 LVAEWGDVEAIIA
-220 HADALTPKL
+220 NADALTPKL
-229 RASVLEN
+229 RASVLDN

-243 KVLATIRLDVP
+243 KVLATIKLDVP
-254 IEFDPAALR
+254 IEFDPEALR
-263 VEEPNY
+263 IEEPDY
-269 AALRSLYI
+269 AALRSIYI

-282 LLLRDLDSRLF
+282 LLLRDIDSRLF
-293 HGSALQA
+293 HSSALNA
-300 DTLPSLSGGQKPGR
+300 TTLPPLSKKPGK
-314 PKPYSQLAGQM
+314 PKPYSQLVGQM
-325 SLFDTEGRT
+325 SLFDAAGEQG
-334 TAKTDEPL
+334 AAL
-342 PEMTVPPTPALAE
+342 PELTVPPTPQP
-355 EGAAE
+355 AADE
-360 AEGGY
+360 AQAGY
-365 ATIETTEHDYRIVET
+365 ATILTTEHDYRTVDT
-380 PEELAALAAELSR
+380 DEELAALVKRLGGVDR
-393 AEKFCFDTETSGL
+393 FCFDTETSGI
-406 DPLQSELV
+406 DPLQSDLV
-414 GLSFSVQAGRACWVP
+414 GLSFAVEPHEAWWVP
-429 TPTAERRAAVLQTL
+429 TPTAERRASVLAAL
-443 KPIFESET
+443 RPLFEEER
-451 IGKIGQNLK
+451 IGKIGQNIK
-460 FDMLVLLHAAG
+460 FDMLVLRHAAG
-471 IEVRGALYD
+471 IEVRGELYD
-480 TMIIHYLLD
+480 TMIVHYLLD

-499 AKSFLRY
+499 ARSFLSY
-506 EPVPIEALIGRGA
+506 DPVPIEALIGRGA
-519 KQRSMAEADPQA
+519 KQISMAQADPSA

-539 ADVTLRL
+539 ADITLQLYGR
-546 FQKLWP
+546 LWP
-552 LLEESGQT
+552 LLEETGQT
-560 ELYTRIEAPLIPVLV
+560 ELYRRIEAPLIPVLA
-575 RMEAAG
+575 RMEFAG
-581 VFVDRTILG
+581 VFVDREILG
-590 ESGRTLTVEAARLEA
+590 ESGAALTVEAARLEA
-605 EVRELTGMPE
+605 EIREMTGAPE
-615 LNVNSAKQLGE
+615 LNVNSAKQLGDV
-626 ALFEGLRIDPKPK
+626 LFGTLRIDPKPK
-639 KTKTGQYRT
+639 KTRTGQFRT

-654 SLADRHPVIDKILEY
+654 SLSDKHPVIDKILEY

-734 PDHEHVIV
+734 PDHDHVIV

-756 LSGDAALQRAFLD
+756 LSGDEALQQAFRD
-769 GEDIHTATAAKVF
+769 GEDIHTATAARVF
-782 GVSPGEVTRE
+782 GVSLDEVTRE

-812 LATRLHIPRTE
+812 LATRLRIPRPE
-823 AKELIEGYFTHYPGV
+823 AKSLIDGYFTHYPGV
-838 KAYMERVVVEAR
+838 KAYMDRVVAEAR

-863 YLREIRSDNSMTRS
+863 YLRDIRSDNSMTRS

-891 AADIMKMAMI
+891 AADIMKIAMI
-901 EVDRRLRER
+901 EVDRLLRQR
-910 GSGAR
+910 GSAAR

-930 EEVTAV
+930 TEVTAI
-936 TELVSG
+936 TALVSEA
-942 VMAGAA
+942 MAAA
-948 SLAVPLVV
+948 AALAVPLLV
-956 EAQAATSWLDAH
+956 EAQAGTSWLDAH

>member
-45 EIIAREQPKYLGVA
+45 ELMVREQPKYLGVA

-66 FRRTLYPAY
+66 FRRELFPDY

-103 VLEVPDYEADDVIG
+103 VLEVAGYEADDVIG
-117 TLSGKASCCGAYDV
+117 TLSYKASCCGEYDV

-145 EHVSMYKPAKGGEG
+145 ENVSMYKPAKGGEG
-159 IEIVGLDR
+159 IDIVGLDK
-167 VCEQYGIADPK
+167 VCENYGIADPR

-207 LVAEWGDVENIIA
+207 LVAEWGDVEAIIA
-220 HADALTPKL
+220 NADALTPKL
-229 RASVLEN
+229 RASVLDN

-243 KVLATIRLDVP
+243 KVLATIKLDVP
-254 IEFDPAALR
+254 IEFDPEALR
-263 VEEPNY
+263 IEEPDY
-269 AALRSLYI
+269 AALRSIYI

-282 LLLRDLDSRLF
+282 LLLRDIDSRLF
-293 HGSALQA
+293 HSSALNA
-300 DTLPSLSGGQKPGR
+300 TTLPPLSKKPGK
-314 PKPYSQLAGQM
+314 PKPYSQLVGQM
-325 SLFDTEGRT
+325 SLFDAAGEQG
-334 TAKTDEPL
+334 AAL
-342 PEMTVPPTPALAE
+342 PELTVPPTPQP
-355 EGAAE
+355 AADE
-360 AEGGY
+360 AQAGY
-365 ATIETTEHDYRIVET
+365 ATILTTEHDYRTVDT
-380 PEELAALAAELSR
+380 DEELAALVERLGGVDR
-393 AEKFCFDTETSGL
+393 FCFDTETSGI
-406 DPLQSELV
+406 DPLQSDLV
-414 GLSFSVQAGRACWVP
+414 GLSFAVEPHEAWWVP
-429 TPTAERRAAVLQTL
+429 TPTAERRASVLAAL
-443 KPIFESET
+443 RPLFEEER
-451 IGKIGQNLK
+451 IGKIGQNIK
-460 FDMLVLLHAAG
+460 FDMLVLRHAAG
-471 IEVRGALYD
+471 IEVRGELYD
-480 TMIIHYLLD
+480 TMIVHYLLD

-499 AKSFLRY
+499 ARSFLSY
-506 EPVPIEALIGRGA
+506 DPVPIEALIGRGA
-519 KQRSMAEADPQA
+519 KQISMAQADPSA

-539 ADVTLRL
+539 ADITLQLYGR
-546 FQKLWP
+546 LWP
-552 LLEESGQT
+552 LLEETGQT
-560 ELYTRIEAPLIPVLV
+560 ELYRRIEAPLIPVLA
-575 RMEAAG
+575 RMEFAG
-581 VFVDRTILG
+581 VFVDREILG
-590 ESGRTLTVEAARLEA
+590 ESGAALTVEAARLEA
-605 EVRELTGMPE
+605 EIREMTGAPE
-615 LNVNSAKQLGE
+615 LNVNSAKQLGDV
-626 ALFEGLRIDPKPK
+626 LFGTLRIDPKPK
-639 KTKTGQYRT
+639 KTRTGQFRT

-654 SLADRHPVIDKILEY
+654 SLSDKHPVIDKILEY

-734 PDHEHVIV
+734 PDHDHVIV

-756 LSGDAALQRAFLD
+756 LSGDEALQQAFRD
-769 GEDIHTATAAKVF
+769 GEDIHTATAARVF
-782 GVSPGEVTRE
+782 GVSLDEVTRE

-812 LATRLHIPRTE
+812 LATRLRIPRPE
-823 AKELIEGYFTHYPGV
+823 AKSLIDGYFTHYPGV
-838 KAYMERVVVEAR
+838 KAYMDRVVAEAR

-863 YLREIRSDNSMTRS
+863 YLRDIRSDNSMTRS

-891 AADIMKMAMI
+891 AADIMKIAMI
-901 EVDRRLRER
+901 EVDRLLRQR
-910 GSGAR
+910 GSAAR

-930 EEVTAV
+930 TEVTAI
-936 TELVSG
+936 TALVSEA
-942 VMAGAA
+942 MAAA
-948 SLAVPLVV
+948 AALAVPLLV
-956 EAQAATSWLDAH
+956 EAQAGTSWLDAH

>member
-66 FRRTLYPAY
+66 FRRELYPLY

-117 TLSGKASCCGAYDV
+117 TLSYQASCCGEYEV
-131 YMVTPDKD
+131 FMVTPDKD

-159 IEIVGLDR
+159 IDIVGLDK
-167 VCEQYGIADPK
+167 VCECYGIADPK

-197 PGVGEKGARK
+197 PGIGEKGAKK

-220 HADALTPKL
+220 NADKLTPKL
-229 RASVLEN
+229 KASILEN

-243 KVLATIRLDVP
+243 KVLATIKLDVP
-254 IEFDPAALR
+254 IAFDPTALQID
-263 VEEPNY
+263 EPDW
-269 AALRSLYI
+269 AALRSIYI
-277 EHGFN
+277 EHNFS
-282 LLLRDLDSRLF
+282 LLLRDVDSRLF
-293 HGSALQA
+293 HSSALNA
-300 DTLPSLSGGQKPGR
+300 NTVPPLSKKPGK

-325 SLFDTEGRT
+325 SLFGE
-334 TAKTDEPL
+334 AEAEPM
-342 PEMTVPPTPALAE
+342 PELVVPPTPALAAE
-355 EGAAE
+355 EDMAAL
-360 AEGGY
+360 AGY
-365 ATIETTEHDYRIVET
+365 GTLATIEHTYYVVSTEDQLK
-380 PEELAALAAELSR
+380 ELVALLAGS
-393 AEKFCFDTETSGL
+393 EKFCFDTETSGL
-406 DPLQSELV
+406 DPLRSDLV
-414 GLSFSVQAGRACWVP
+414 GLSFAVKPYEAYWVP
-429 TPTAERRAAVLQTL
+429 TCTSEERTAVLQAL
-443 KPIFESET
+443 RPVFEDER
-451 IGKIGQNLK
+451 IGKIGQNIK
-460 FDMLVLLHAAG
+460 FDLLVLMHAAG
-471 IEVRGALYD
+471 IEVRGMLYD

-499 AKSFLRY
+499 SKSFLNY
-506 EPVPIEALIGRGA
+506 EPVPIEALIGKGA
-519 KQRSMAEADPQA
+519 KQICMSDVDAGL

-539 ADVTLRL
+539 ADVTLQL
-546 FQKLWP
+546 YHKLWP
-552 LLEESGQT
+552 LLEETGQT
-560 ELYTRIEAPLIPVLV
+560 DLYRRIEAPLIPVLA
-575 RMEAAG
+575 RMEFAG
-581 VFVDRTILG
+581 VFVDRDILG
-590 ESGRTLTVEAARLEA
+590 ESGTALTAEAQRLEA
-605 EVRELTGMPE
+605 EIREMTAAPE
-615 LNVNSAKQLGE
+615 LNVNSAKQLGDV
-626 ALFEGLRIDPKPK
+626 LFEGLKIDPKPK

-654 SLADRHPVIDKILEY
+654 SLSGNHPVIEKILEY

-678 YIEALPQLIH
+678 YIEALPQLIN
-688 PATGRIH
+688 PQTGRIH

-720 RDAAGREIRKAFTA
+720 RDAVGREIRKAFTA
-734 PDHEHVIV
+734 PDYEHVVV

-756 LSGDAALQRAFLD
+756 LSGDAALRQAFLD
-769 GEDIHTATAAKVF
+769 GEDVHTATAAKIF
-782 GVSPGEVTRE
+782 GVSLDEVTRE

-812 LATRLHIPRTE
+812 LATRLRIPRTE
-823 AKELIEGYFTHYPGV
+823 AKELIDGYFTHYPGV
-838 KAYMERVVVEAR
+838 KEYMERVIAEAR

-863 YLREIRSDNSMTRS
+863 YLRDIRSNNSMTRS

-891 AADIMKMAMI
+891 AADIMKIAMI
-901 EVDRRLRER
+901 EVDRLLRER
-910 GSGAR
+910 GSEAR

-930 EEVTAV
+930 SEVTAV
-936 TELVSG
+936 TALVTEA
-942 VMAGAA
+942 MAGAA
-948 SLAVPLVV
+948 ELSVPLLV
-956 EAQAATSWLDAH
+956 EADAGTSWLDAH

>member
-34 SAIFGFAKFLN
+34 SAIFGFTKFLN
-45 EIIAREQPKYLGVA
+45 EIIAREQPRYLGVA

-66 FRRTLYPAY
+66 FRRELYPQY

-117 TLSGKASCCGAYDV
+117 TLSHKASCCGEYDV

-159 IEIVGLDR
+159 IDIVGLDK
-167 VCEQYGIADPK
+167 VCENYGIAEPR

-197 PGVGEKGARK
+197 PGIGEKGARK
-207 LVAEWGDVENIIA
+207 LVAEWGDIENIIA

-254 IEFDPAALR
+254 VEFDPEAFR
-263 VEEPNY
+263 IEEPDY
-269 AALRSLYI
+269 AALRSIYI

-282 LLLRDLDSRLF
+282 LLLRDVDSRLF
-293 HGSALQA
+293 HSSALQA
-300 DTLPSLSGGQKPGR
+300 NTLHSLSGGQKPGR
-314 PKPYSQLAGQM
+314 PKPYSQLGGQM
-325 SLFDTEGRT
+325 SLFDD
-334 TAKTDEPL
+334 APPL
-342 PEMTVPPTPALAE
+342 TVPPTPALAE
-355 EGAAE
+355 EKEQGAE
-360 AEGGY
+360 AGY
-365 ATIETTEHDYRIVET
+365 GTLKTVEHLYHIVATDDQ
-380 PEELAALAAELSR
+380 LADLVSLLGQAD
-393 AEKFCFDTETSGL
+393 KFCFDTETSGI
-406 DPLQSELV
+406 DPLRSELV
-414 GLSFSVQAGRACWVP
+414 GLSFALVPHEAWWVP
-429 TPTAERRAAVLQTL
+429 TPDAAQRARVLEALRPLFENER
-443 KPIFESET
+443 
-451 IGKIGQNLK
+451 IGKIGQNIK
-460 FDMLVLLHAAG
+460 FDLLVLRHAAG
-471 IEVRGALYD
+471 IEVRGELYD
-480 TMIIHYLLD
+480 TMIVHYLLD

-499 AKSFLRY
+499 AKSFLNY

-519 KQRSMAEADPQA
+519 KQTSMADADAAQ

-539 ADVTLRL
+539 ADVTLQL
-546 FQKLWP
+546 YHKLWP
-552 LLEESGQT
+552 LLEETQQT
-560 ELYTRIEAPLIPVLV
+560 GLYLKIEALLIPVLA

-581 VFVDRTILG
+581 VFVDREILG
-590 ESGRTLTVEAARLEA
+590 ESGEALTGEAARLEA
-605 EVRELTGMPE
+605 EIREMTGMPE
-615 LNVNSAKQLGE
+615 LNVNSAKQLGDV
-626 ALFEGLRIDPKPK
+626 LFGTLRIDPKPK

-654 SLADRHPVIDKILEY
+654 SLSENHPVIEKILEY

-678 YIEALPQLIH
+678 YIEALPQLIN
-688 PATGRIH
+688 PLTGRIH

-734 PDHEHVIV
+734 PDYEHVIV

-756 LSGDAALQRAFLD
+756 LSGDEALQQAFRD
-769 GEDIHTATAAKVF
+769 GEDIHTATAAKIF
-782 GVSPGEVTRE
+782 GVPLDEVTRE

-823 AKELIEGYFTHYPGV
+823 AKELIDGYFTHYPGV
-838 KAYMERVVVEAR
+838 KAYMERVVAEAR
-850 ERGYVETI
+850 EKGYVETI

-863 YLREIRSDNSMTRS
+863 YLRDIRSGNAVTRS
-877 LAERNAINAPIQGS
+877 LTERNAINAPIQGS
-891 AADIMKMAMI
+891 AADIMKIAMI

-936 TELVSG
+936 KTLVTET
-942 VMAGAA
+942 M
-948 SLAVPLVV
+948 
-956 EAQAATSWLDAH
+956 AQAAALTVPLSVEADSGTSWLDAH

>member
-45 EIIAREQPKYLGVA
+45 ELMVREQPKYLGVA

-66 FRRTLYPAY
+66 FRRELFPDY

-103 VLEVPDYEADDVIG
+103 VLEVAGYEADDVIG
-117 TLSGKASCCGAYDV
+117 TLSYKASCCGEYDV

-145 EHVSMYKPAKGGEG
+145 ENVSMYKPAKGGEG
-159 IEIVGLDR
+159 IDIVGLDK
-167 VCEQYGIADPK
+167 VCENYGIADPR

-207 LVAEWGDVENIIA
+207 LVAEWGDVEAIIA
-220 HADALTPKL
+220 NADALTPKL
-229 RASVLEN
+229 RASVLDN

-243 KVLATIRLDVP
+243 KVLATIKLDVP
-254 IEFDPAALR
+254 IEFDPEALR
-263 VEEPNY
+263 IEEPDY
-269 AALRSLYI
+269 AALRSIYI

-282 LLLRDLDSRLF
+282 LLLRDIDSRLF
-293 HGSALQA
+293 HSSALNA
-300 DTLPSLSGGQKPGR
+300 TTLPPLSKKPGK
-314 PKPYSQLAGQM
+314 PKPYSQLVGQM
-325 SLFDTEGRT
+325 SLFDAAGEQG
-334 TAKTDEPL
+334 AAL
-342 PEMTVPPTPALAE
+342 PELTVPPTPQP
-355 EGAAE
+355 AADE
-360 AEGGY
+360 AQAGY
-365 ATIETTEHDYRIVET
+365 ATILTTEHDYRTVDTDEQ
-380 PEELAALAAELSR
+380 LAALVERLGGVDR
-393 AEKFCFDTETSGL
+393 FCFDTETSGI
-406 DPLQSELV
+406 DPLQSDLV
-414 GLSFSVQAGRACWVP
+414 GLSFAVEPHEAWWVP
-429 TPTAERRAAVLQTL
+429 TPTAERRASVLAAL
-443 KPIFESET
+443 RPLFEEER
-451 IGKIGQNLK
+451 IGKIGQNIK
-460 FDMLVLLHAAG
+460 FDMLVLRHAAG
-471 IEVRGALYD
+471 IEVRGELYD
-480 TMIIHYLLD
+480 TMIVHYLLD

-499 AKSFLRY
+499 ARSFLSY
-506 EPVPIEALIGRGA
+506 DPVPIEALIGRGA
-519 KQRSMAEADPQA
+519 KQISMAQADPSA

-539 ADVTLRL
+539 ADITLQLYGR
-546 FQKLWP
+546 LWP
-552 LLEESGQT
+552 LLEETGQT
-560 ELYTRIEAPLIPVLV
+560 ELYRRIEAPLIPVLA
-575 RMEAAG
+575 RMEFAG
-581 VFVDRTILG
+581 VFVDREILG
-590 ESGRTLTVEAARLEA
+590 ESGAALTVEAARLEA
-605 EVRELTGMPE
+605 EIREMTGAPE
-615 LNVNSAKQLGE
+615 LNVNSAKQLGDV
-626 ALFEGLRIDPKPK
+626 LFGTLRIDPKPK
-639 KTKTGQYRT
+639 KTRTGQFRT

-654 SLADRHPVIDKILEY
+654 SLSDKHPVIDKILEY

-734 PDHEHVIV
+734 PDHDHVIV

-756 LSGDAALQRAFLD
+756 LSGDEALQQAFRD
-769 GEDIHTATAAKVF
+769 GEDIHTATAARVF
-782 GVSPGEVTRE
+782 GVSLDEVTRE

-812 LATRLHIPRTE
+812 LATRLRIPRPE
-823 AKELIEGYFTHYPGV
+823 AKSLIDGYFTHYPGV
-838 KAYMERVVVEAR
+838 KAYMDRVVAEAR

-863 YLREIRSDNSMTRS
+863 YLRDIRSDNSMTRS

-891 AADIMKMAMI
+891 AADIMKIAMI
-901 EVDRRLRER
+901 EVDRLLRQR
-910 GSGAR
+910 GSAAR

-930 EEVTAV
+930 TEVTAI
-936 TELVSG
+936 TALVSEA
-942 VMAGAA
+942 MAAA
-948 SLAVPLVV
+948 AALAVPLLV
-956 EAQAATSWLDAH
+956 EAQAGTSWLDAH

>member
-45 EIIAREQPKYLGVA
+45 ELVVREQPKYLGVA

-66 FRRTLYPAY
+66 FRRELYPEY

-89 VPHIKAILEAMRIP
+89 VPHIKSILEAMRIP
-103 VLEVPDYEADDVIG
+103 VLEVPNYEADDVIG
-117 TLSGKASCCGAYDV
+117 TLSHKASCCGEYDV

-139 YGQLIK
+139 YGQLIR
-145 EHVSMYKPAKGGEG
+145 ENVSMYKPAKGGEG
-159 IEIVGLDR
+159 IDIVGLDK
-167 VCEQYGIADPK
+167 VCENYGIAEPR

-207 LVAEWGDVENIIA
+207 LVAEWGDVETIIA
-220 HADALTPKL
+220 NAESLTPKL

-243 KVLATIRLDVP
+243 KVLATIKLDVP
-254 IEFDPAALR
+254 IEFDPEALR
-263 VEEPNY
+263 IEEPDY
-269 AALRSLYI
+269 AALRSIYI

-282 LLLRDLDSRLF
+282 LLLRDIDSRIF
-293 HGSALQA
+293 HSSALSA
-300 DTLPSLSGGQKPGR
+300 STLPPLSKKPGK
-314 PKPYSQLAGQM
+314 PKPYSQLTGQM
-325 SLFDTEGRT
+325 SLFDAPPGE
-334 TAKTDEPL
+334 AAEAL
-342 PEMTVPPTPALAE
+342 PELVVPPTPALV
-355 EGAAE
+355 EGDE
-360 AEGGY
+360 AMAGY
-365 ATIETTEHDYRIVET
+365 ATILTTEHDYRTVET
-380 PEELAALAAELSR
+380 DDELAALVALLGSVDR
-393 AEKFCFDTETSGL
+393 FCFDTETSGI
-406 DPLQSELV
+406 DPLQSDLV
-414 GLSFSVQAGRACWVP
+414 GLSFAVEPHEAWWVP
-429 TPTAERRAAVLQTL
+429 TPTAERRSAVLAAL
-443 KPIFESET
+443 RPLFEDER
-451 IGKIGQNLK
+451 IGKIGQNIK
-460 FDMLVLLHAAG
+460 FDMLVLMHAAG
-471 IEVRGALYD
+471 IEVRGPLYD
-480 TMIIHYLLD
+480 TMIVHYLLD

-499 AKSFLRY
+499 SRSFLNY
-506 EPVPIEALIGRGA
+506 DPVPIEALIGRGA
-519 KQRSMAEADPQA
+519 KQISMAVADPAA

-539 ADVTLRL
+539 ADITLQLYR
-546 FQKLWP
+546 KLWP
-552 LLEESGQT
+552 LLEETQQT
-560 ELYTRIEAPLIPVLV
+560 DLYCRIEAPLIPVLA

-581 VFVDRTILG
+581 VFVDRGILG
-590 ESGRTLTVEAARLEA
+590 ESGAALTVEAARLEA
-605 EVRELTGMPE
+605 EIREETGAPD
-615 LNVNSAKQLGE
+615 LNVNSAKQLGDV
-626 ALFEGLRIDPKPK
+626 LFGTLRIDPKPK

-654 SLADRHPVIDKILEY
+654 SLSDKHPVIDKILEY

-756 LSGDAALQRAFLD
+756 LSGDGALQRAFLD

-782 GVSPGEVTRE
+782 GVSLDAVTRE

-812 LATRLHIPRTE
+812 LATRLHIPRPE
-823 AKELIEGYFTHYPGV
+823 AKELIDGYFRHYPGV
-838 KAYMERVVVEAR
+838 KAYMDRVVAEAR

-863 YLREIRSDNSMTRS
+863 YLRDIRSSNSMTRS

-891 AADIMKMAMI
+891 AADIMKIAMI
-901 EVDRRLRER
+901 EVDRLLRER

-930 EEVTAV
+930 AEVTAI
-936 TELVSG
+936 TALVSEA
-942 VMAGAA
+942 MSSAA
-948 SLAVPLVV
+948 TLAVPLLV
-956 EAQAATSWLDAH
+956 EAQAGTSWLDAH

>member
-45 EIIAREQPKYLGVA
+45 ELMVRERPKYLGVA

-66 FRRTLYPAY
+66 FRRELYPLY

-103 VLEVPDYEADDVIG
+103 VLEVPNYEADDVIG
-117 TLSGKASCCGAYDV
+117 TLSYQASCCDEYEV
-131 YMVTPDKD
+131 FMVTPDKD

-159 IEIVGLDR
+159 IDIVGLDK
-167 VCEQYGIADPK
+167 VCECYGIADPK

-197 PGVGEKGARK
+197 PGIGEKGAKK

-220 HADALTPKL
+220 NADKLTPKL
-229 RASVLEN
+229 KASILEN

-243 KVLATIRLDVP
+243 KVLATIKLDVP
-254 IEFDPAALR
+254 VEFDPKALQID
-263 VEEPNY
+263 EPDY
-269 AALRSLYI
+269 AALRSIYI
-277 EHGFN
+277 EHNFS
-282 LLLRDLDSRLF
+282 LLLRDVDSRLF
-293 HGSALQA
+293 HSSTLSAN
-300 DTLPSLSGGQKPGR
+300 TVPPLSKKPGK

-325 SLFDTEGRT
+325 SLFGDAE
-334 TAKTDEPL
+334 AEPM
-342 PEMTVPPTPALAE
+342 PEVVVPPTPALAAE
-355 EGAAE
+355 E
-360 AEGGY
+360 
-365 ATIETTEHDYRIVET
+365 D
-380 PEELAALAAELSR
+380 LAALAGYGTLATVEHTYYVVRTDDQLKELVALLAGS
-393 AEKFCFDTETSGL
+393 EKFCFDTETSGL
-406 DPLQSELV
+406 DPLRSDLV
-414 GLSFSVQAGRACWVP
+414 GLSFAVKPYEAYWVP
-429 TPTAERRAAVLQTL
+429 TPTAERRDAVLQAL
-443 KPIFESET
+443 RPVFENEK
-451 IGKIGQNLK
+451 IAKIGQNIK
-460 FDMLVLLHAAG
+460 FDLLVLMHAAG
-471 IEVRGALYD
+471 IEVRGMLYD

-499 AKSFLRY
+499 SKSFLNY
-506 EPVPIEALIGRGA
+506 EPVPIEALIGKGA
-519 KQRSMAEADPQA
+519 KQTSMADADA
-531 VAEYAAED
+531 GLVAEYAAED
-539 ADVTLRL
+539 ADVTLQL
-546 FQKLWP
+546 YEKLWP
-552 LLEESGQT
+552 LLEQT
-560 ELYTRIEAPLIPVLV
+560 QQTGLYCRIEAPLISVLA
-575 RMEAAG
+575 RMEFTG
-581 VFVDRTILG
+581 VFVDRDILG
-590 ESGRTLTVEAARLEA
+590 ESGTVLTAEAAVLEA
-605 EVRELTGMPE
+605 EIREMTGAPE
-615 LNVNSAKQLGE
+615 LNVNSAKQLGDV
-626 ALFEGLRIDPKPK
+626 LFEGMKIDPKPK

-654 SLADRHPVIDKILEY
+654 SLSENHPVIEKILEY

-678 YIEALPQLIH
+678 YIEALPQLIN
-688 PATGRIH
+688 PDTGRIH

-720 RDAAGREIRKAFTA
+720 RDAVGREIRKAFTA
-734 PDHEHVIV
+734 PDYEHVVV

-756 LSGDAALQRAFLD
+756 LSGDKALRQAFLD
-769 GEDIHTATAAKVF
+769 GEDVHTATAAKIF
-782 GVSPGEVTRE
+782 GVSLDEVTRE

-812 LATRLHIPRTE
+812 LATRLRIPRSE
-823 AKELIEGYFTHYPGV
+823 AKELIDGYFTHYPGV
-838 KAYMERVVVEAR
+838 KEYMERVVAEAR

-863 YLREIRSDNSMTRS
+863 YLRDIRSNNSMTRS

-891 AADIMKMAMI
+891 AADIMKIAMI
-901 EVDRRLRER
+901 EVDRLLRER

-930 EEVTAV
+930 DEVTAV
-936 TELVSG
+936 TALVTEA
-942 VMAGAA
+942 MAGAA
-948 SLAVPLVV
+948 ELSVPLLV
-956 EAQAATSWLDAH
+956 EADAGTSWLDAH